1 MAQQAQCLL
10 PSFGT
15 TSDGPKRPV
24 SITTKTTPS
33 QSAKL
38 LSAYKNYTLDPL
50 LKTAWGLLLYRY
62 TGLQDVC
69 FGYKHDD
76 AGALVS
82 QTSDAGRLL
91 TFKLTINEHDTI
103 KTLLEKSG
111 GGYGCQTDIGMGGS
125 SNANNDKYS
134 SFNTVV
140 MVRVCGDST
149 KEETFVRPVIPSILP
164 EECRA
169 RLHVKVLQEDICIF
183 LEWWNT
189 DISTAQMESVARYFE
204 HILNQVLYSDDTV
217 AADADCFLEQDWAR
231 ICKFNSV
238 IPEIYD
244 RCIHDVVSEQAR
256 LHPQREA
263 VCAWDGSLTYG
274 ELDVLAS
281 ELSYRLKGYGV
292 RPETFVALCF
302 DKSKWNIV
310 AMLGVLKAGG
320 AFVPLD
326 PTHPTPRL
334 RSLVD
339 SVNVNIMLCSR
350 DRAEHLSTV
359 VNNLIPL
366 DEQSFGEI
374 SFLPG
379 RYLRQEVE
387 SNNAAYLIFTSG
399 STGKPKGTLL
409 EHRAFVSCAFAYGA
423 PMGLN
428 ADTRILQ
435 FAAHTFDASLCESL
449 APLIHGGCVCVP
461 SEEERLNDIVQAIN
475 RMNVNFICLT
485 PSFARFINPSSI
497 PQVNTALLVGEAMSR
512 TDLEAWSHIKLLNG
526 YGPTEAAVCAAINS
540 TMDINSDCRDI
551 GLATGTHFWVVNPN
565 NHNQLVP
572 VGCPGE
578 LLLEGP
584 TLARCYINNPEKTDD
599 VFIYNPTWARH
610 DPKRG
615 DRRFYK
621 TGDLVR
627 YNSDLGSLTFL
638 GRKDSQIKLHGQRIE
653 LGEVEHNLSTLPLVK
668 HGMAFL
674 CESGPAKGKLMA
686 VVSLNGE
693 LSSNTV
699 PFKLLPPSE
708 RTYAVTEL
716 RQQLSKRLPTYMI
729 PAVWLCVQ
737 ALPLLPSGK
746 LNRREIISW
755 ATNKTDDFQ
764 GGASESSGVETPKTT
779 HSEVTVED
787 RLTSIW
793 SRVLAIPRDRISL
806 EESFLALGG
815 DSIAAITCMGYCKK
829 QGMGVT
835 VQDVLQSKSIRDLV
849 TRVQEIKQLVKYQE
863 ETGEP
868 FGLSP
873 IQKLH
878 FMIRKEGQGY
888 FNQSVRTR
896 LSRRLSADDLGHA
909 IQVIIERHSMLRVR
923 LIEDTLMGTL
933 RQRIT
938 RDIDSSY
945 RLRVHNINQQAQM
958 ESAISAS
965 QLCINAFEGPI
976 MAVDIFYT
984 EDDCFLSMVAH
995 HLAIDIVSWRI
1006 ILEDLEDILLRP
1018 EDKIIHTSSLPFST
1032 WCHLQDERT
1041 QTFGSYLEDLPIP
1054 DAAYWGIE
1062 NRVATYGDA
1071 ICETFELGLDDS
1083 KSILMECHKSL
1094 ATEPVDILLASL
1106 LHAFGQTFTDRSL
1119 PAIYNEGHGR
1129 EAWDSSIDISRT
1141 VGWFTTVFPI
1151 FIREQVP
1158 DDPVET
1164 VVLVKDIR
1172 RSVSDNGRQ
1181 RFASLMSA
1189 STKDEKRG
1197 FLCPMEISFN
1207 YVGQHRDLQRQDGLF
1222 QLMNQMA
1229 GETGQGGGASDFGKE
1244 TPRFGLFEISALA
1257 VNGRLRFIFSFSKY
1271 MRHQERI
1278 RAWIASC
1285 GDVLRS
1291 LGKRLQTHA
1300 KRPTLSDFPMLSL
1313 TYPDL
1318 ESMLAKTLPGL
1329 GVNSPELIED
1339 IYPCSRMQQGI
1350 LLARSRDSSL
1360 YAVHDTYEVRGLN
1373 GKPDV
1378 ARLAEAWRMVVSRHA
1393 MLRTLFVENLTSRD
1407 LFSQLVLR
1415 NCEPSIFYLSCSTD
1429 DDVVSTFNNQCPEIY
1444 NEYKPHHRLT
1454 FCETASGR
1462 VFFRLELSHAAMDGV
1477 SISVILRD
1485 LQLAYDGKL
1494 DQNKPLFKNYIQY
1507 LRNTPQDA
1515 SIAYWKNYLADVKP
1529 CLFPTLTDGKI
1540 IAQKQLKVLRPNFNL
1555 FNDLQTVCEERR
1567 LTLSSAFTAAWGLTL
1582 SLFCGLNDVC
1592 FSYMTSLRDSRV
1604 DDIESVVG
1612 PVINLL
1618 ACRVKISKGDT
1629 LRDIMQKVQNDCME
1643 QLAYNTLSFI
1653 DIAHELRLSE
1663 QALINTGISYQRVT
1677 KMQMQPTTG
1686 ISLSRVC
1693 AIQDPAEYPLFVN
1706 VVASDKA
1713 AEIEVNYWTN
1723 TLSDEQAENV
1733 SSTFLKCLE
1742 NIVRHLKEQVGQL
1755 EVLSDW
1761 NKQRIRKW
1769 NKQLPEEIDMLV
1781 QDIIQEKMAS
1791 QPDTPAVIA
1800 WDGTLTYAELEHLS
1814 SCFAAYLQ
1822 QLGVRPGT
1830 LVPVYLG
1837 KSVWQIV
1844 AILAVFKTGAIC
1856 VPRDE
1861 AQLGG
1866 SLDRWLVDHG
1876 AHIVVTLPSLAG
1888 SLERQFP
1895 LVVPINKSLFEF
1907 LPSSSGENLPQ
1918 VHPHDDSFIAFDSSD
1933 PHESAAVVL
1942 DQRAIIARAAA
1953 FASTINSNSGTKTFQ
1968 YAPCTS
1974 DMFLQ
1979 EAMGT
1984 FMSGGCLCIPRSD
1997 SLSQLSRSINET
2009 NANLICLT
2017 PLVAS
2022 FIRPSD
2028 VPSIQVLVLFGE
2040 QSTRNVK
2047 KIWSEKVQ
2055 LYAFYGRTECSSTC
2069 IQVSRPDDLGT
2080 LSSIGTRV
2088 GCCSWVVDPQ
2098 DFTRLVPVGCIG
2110 ELIIEGPSVS
2120 RGYLCHEKQT
2130 KERFIEQDHGFL
2142 EPAKRPYTLFPGSR
2156 RKMFRTGYLVRYNA
2170 DGALVYLGEKDNSMD
2185 QTLQMIALKIEQL
2198 LDAQGSAGY
2207 RCVVETLDL
2216 RIEEYPEP
2224 CSAVFILS
2232 TEDQQSSTMK
2242 HSTVIAQKTN
2252 NSHMLMAKLHASLA
2266 ASLPASQ
2273 VPSLYFP
2280 IFGLP
2285 MTSLGKVN
2293 RPLLRNAVKSLSADS
2308 LTEYDLKKFGE
2319 FWRHQLEKPSLSGQL
2334 LLQPFPV
2341 QGSPTLKTVDKGMR
2355 IPWGGSLQ
2363 RPEARAVLLCAW
2375 ALAIYSYTQRDDI
2388 ILGELLVNAKEN
2400 SNSAE
2405 HFLPQAT
2412 MIPRRVQ
2419 VDNSI
2424 TISGLLDQ
2432 TVSCL
2437 VKARPYEKTPLSSI
2451 RSLNADTSQASDFES
2466 ALSISSMT
2474 SQQQSQY
2481 LGSLETEEHL
2491 HSRLSVCPIVVFCA
2505 LEETGVHLEVRYDD
2519 RAIYRSQADRLLA
2532 LIGECLNIFRST
2544 TGLEEKV
2551 ADLSKRGGNLQIFN
2565 DTIDYWKVQLTDIE
2579 SCLFPDLSPKKGE
2592 SRLSTERLRLS
2603 NASKIQSACKA
2614 LSINPD
2620 ILLQTVWALVLRC
2633 YTGLEDVCFGYHV
2646 STKKDSV
2653 DILPCRFN
2661 LNDDL
2666 RLRDVMQKRKEDM
2679 ESVSKYQMPLF
2690 EILRAIGSENSPVFN
2705 TAFRYRKSSSDAA
2718 VFNNAILDPVNEGL
2732 NEYLISVNASVS
2744 SSSAEISFDYQST
2757 SLSETD
2763 IGHIIDCFE
2772 CTLNSILT
2780 LLGPNRV
2787 IRDVEFFGRQS
2798 CQKVSA
2804 WNASLPERPKRC
2816 AHAIIQDRVIAQPSA
2831 PAICSWDENFTY
2843 SELDSLT
2850 TKLAY
2855 HLMDWG
2861 VGPEVFVGLCFE
2873 KSAWAVIAQVAV
2885 LKAGGAFASLDP
2897 AHPESRLRGLV
2908 DDIAA
2913 PIVLCST
2920 RYLDKSSK
2928 ICKAALAVSHY
2939 TLEQIPDLPA
2949 TRSLPTLSVE
2959 NAAYAIFTSGTTGK
2973 PKITVLEHAALD
2985 VASSC
2990 FAKTLGFDSN
3000 TRALQFSS
3008 YTFDVSILETI
3019 ITLMTGGCVCTPSD
3033 DERMNDLAG
3042 AIERMEA
3049 NSISCTPSIISTLDP
3064 SSVPTLKTIFT
3075 GGEKLTEAQIMR
3087 WADRRFYNAYGPS
3100 EATIIATASMKV
3112 NRDGIRLDDDCNSIG
3127 TAVCG
3132 RAWIVDPYNHHRLLP
3147 VGAVGELVLE
3157 GYNIA
3162 RGYLN
3167 NDKKT
3172 KEVFITLPRWFRNP
3186 GLRDVPKPTGR
3197 MYRTGDLVRYKSDK
3211 NICFISRMD
3220 TQVKL
3225 NGQRIE
3231 LEEIEQQCTFISPA
3245 NTQVAVDIV
3254 VPETKTVAKALAAF
3268 ITIAGHEAQN
3278 AAPGLGV
3285 SSSLLL
3291 PLSDS
3296 IQRTIGQLHNSLGQV
3311 LPQVMIPRLY
3321 FPVRYLPLGTTGKLD
3336 RKGLRAMVQALP
3348 KEQLIS
3354 YMISNAGSGRA
3365 VERAAESTLR
3375 DLWAKAL
3382 EIEPGSISAEDSFFG
3397 LGGDSF
3403 AAMKLV
3409 GAARSQ
3415 NISLSF
3421 ATIYEHPVL
3430 VDMAKC
3436 CDDAEK
3442 PADRQRAD
3450 LRPFTLVP
3458 GSIPLHDIMEEVS
3471 EQCSVTKDSIA
3482 DIYPCTAVQE
3492 GLLTLSIKS
3501 PGSYVA
3507 RIPYRLAATVD
3518 LQRFKA
3524 AWQQVTEEFDI
3535 LRTRIVHIENTG
3547 FLQVV
3552 LKKEKISWT
3561 LETSLDNVTD
3571 DTAEGSGAL
3580 LAKYAIVQ
3588 LGPDVRYFVW
3598 TVNHALYDGW
3608 NVPQIMKRVED
3619 VYTGFSVENPAV
3631 PYKLFIHHLLQR
3643 DMQQSDEF
3651 WKSYLDGLSC
3661 EPFPPKRNKELSCS
3675 GAGSIHRASVDISRK
3690 VGATD
3695 TTVPEL
3701 VRSAWAIVLSVHT
3714 GSGDVCFGE
3723 TLMGRNID
3731 MPGITDVAGP
3741 VLTTVPMRIRVD
3753 NKLPINQYLRDVR
3766 QIITTMIPHQHSGL
3780 QRIQKL
3786 SGEAALACNF
3796 QNLLVI
3802 QSDDSQLN
3810 DDIWSLVE
3818 QDTRGDFFTHPLV
3831 VQCQITG
3838 PRLLIHANYDELVL
3852 DDWQTER
3859 LIGQFSFVLEQLLSV
3874 PRDSLMTVGD
3884 IDITGPL
3891 DKRDIASW
3899 NQRQVTCVN
3908 KCVHEI
3914 IRENAIMH
3922 PQAPAICSWDGE
3934 ITYEEMFQL
3943 ASSFAAYLV
3952 TCGVGPETLVPVCL
3966 GKSLWTM
3973 VTVLSVLLAGGAFVP
3988 LDPSHPT
3995 SRHKEILE
4003 EIEADMIL
4011 CSPQLRSRYLGSV
4024 STIIPVSEDTIKAYS
4039 TVTTSEKTN
4048 ATPTPENMAYAI
4060 FTSGSTGRPKG
4071 IIIEH
4076 RAVCSSVIGFAP
4088 VVELNKDSRVFQFA
4102 SLTFDAAILEVLGT
4116 LMLGGCIC
4124 VPSDDER
4131 LNDIP
4136 GAMQRMNVSWS
4147 FLTPSVA
4154 CILEPSTVPSLQILT
4169 CGGEAL
4175 SSEVVKKWTGH
4186 VKFFG
4191 GYGPTETVVFAV
4203 VARDFVDHGFT
4214 CIGYGVPSTLTWVV
4228 QPDDH
4233 DRLAPLG
4240 AVGELVLE
4248 GPALAREYLK
4258 NPTKTTDVFINEPAW
4273 IKNFPSSLPSPRRIY
4288 KTGDLVRYNSDGSIE
4303 YLGRKDH
4310 QVKLHGQR
4318 MELGEIEHRLLASEN
4333 IRNAVVILPQKG
4345 PLRQKLVAVLS
4356 LKSLT
4361 ADSSTIMAGACEL
4374 ASQNDMLETGYRQI
4388 RASQKS
4394 IEEQLPVYMVPQ
4406 AWAVVKNIPM
4416 LVSGKLDRKRISTWL
4431 EQLDKS
4437 AYDRIMQDYDDVGQV
4452 IVEEEN
4458 KGERE
4463 GDAIPAIIRDIF
4475 AQVLNLPI
4483 NKVDPSRS
4491 FIYLGGD
4498 SISGMAVVSKAR
4510 KRGLN
4515 LPLNR
4520 ILQAK
4525 SIEELAVS
4533 CGTKPLPTKNVKESG
4548 SLFPLSPIQQ
4558 LFFRSASVL
4567 PKASGR
4573 LNQSITVRL
4582 ARRTEPNVLE
4592 DAVRAVVQKHAMFR
4606 ARFSKSSD
4614 GTWWQ
4619 RITDE
4624 VDSSYKFCTHPVK
4637 NAGNMSSII
4646 ADTQSS
4652 LDIQRGPVIAADLL
4666 DKKGE
4671 QILFLV
4677 ASHVCVDVV
4686 SWRIV
4691 LQELEEFVDTGSIPS
4706 DVPLS
4711 FQSWCNVQFEESK
4724 RFNKSIEI
4732 PCQQADLNYWGMSRA
4747 PNNYGHVKMD
4757 SFALDKQAT
4766 AFISG
4771 HFHEIL
4777 RTETMEVL
4785 LAAVMCSFNRV
4796 FPDRDAPTIYN
4807 EGHGREPW
4815 NYSDPSGTI
4824 GWFTTLSPLHV
4835 GASSDLLELLKQV
4848 KDTRRR
4854 ISEHSRAFFAH
4865 NVLHSDSTDKTHM
4878 FSVPLEILFNYLGQL
4893 QQLERDG
4900 STFQHYG
4907 DVFSAETMDSASD
4920 MGPETPRFS
4929 LFEITALIVK
4939 EQLHISFTYNRN
4951 MRHQARIQ
4959 AWMAECK
4966 RVLEVELPK
4975 FRNVAPQP
4983 TLTDYPLLPITYHG
4997 LQELT
5002 ASVLPRLGLESWL
5015 QVEDIYPCSPIQEGI
5030 LFSQLRD
5037 PHEYIFNAIFELRQS
5052 GNEGNIDLA
5061 RLKKAWST
5069 VVARHPVLRT
5079 VFIDSCC
5086 EEGSFDQIVLK
5097 EASDAT
5103 VVIECDDLDALN
5115 KLEAVSLR
5123 SNKSSN
5129 LYHQLVLCKTS
5140 TGRVLMKLEMNHV
5153 IIDGGSTS
5161 ILLRELALA
5170 YSNQHPPGPGP
5181 LFSEYIKYLRE
5192 ESTAEALEYWKRRL
5206 SDVRPCHLP
5215 VKASENGARQ
5225 LGTHLVAFNRFAA
5238 LQNFCEANSITFANL
5253 ILAAW
5258 AIVLRSH
5265 TKSDDVCFGYPSTGR
5280 DLPVPGI
5287 QDAVGIFIN
5296 TLCCRVRFDTNQT
5309 LEDTVKTVQEDH
5321 IASLAHQ
5328 RSSLAEIQHAL
5339 GRKGEPLFN
5348 TCISIQNRSEDKAEI
5363 AGISYEFQKA
5373 HDPCEYPLTLNVESA
5388 RGYEGIL
5395 LRYWADAVSE
5405 TEAAAF
5411 ARDIA
5416 KVLTCFLEDSSMPV
5430 SNVKVRDEEK
5440 AAITAQFMDRGII
5453 ENIVD
5458 ERIKTVISQMLGKG
5472 KPVTSWVKSHSAESL
5487 SDFPDIG
5494 NGVEESL
5501 QDLVVMMEKTPASST
5516 QTLNTDYRA
5525 PNHSEKQLWRLWS
5538 ITLGLPPHPVKY
5550 HDSFFKLGGDSI
5562 TAMRLVRAARDEGL
5576 KLSVADVLKNP
5587 VFENMMAVINDR
5599 KKPNPSTVTEKR
5611 ADSIEKRVEDKPML
5625 PRCESSQEISILRP
5639 MSLEFDDTSLRAAIS
5654 PKVGVF
5660 KGGIVDVLP
5669 VTDFQALS
5677 LTATMFESRWML
5689 NYFYLNGKG
5698 SLDIRRLRESF
5709 LRVVDAFDILRTV
5722 FVCFH
5727 GQFYQVVLR
5736 KIKPDIF
5743 VHETEKCLDEYTNSL
5758 QQRDREQSPG
5768 QGQQCVQ
5775 FYVVR
5780 RINSDEHRILVRM
5793 SHAQFDGVCL
5803 SKIMTAI
5810 KMAYEGSPVS
5820 PSSFLNYMR
5829 LLPGNITPEHY
5840 QHWGNLLKGSK
5851 MTQIVQRDRPNTFQ
5865 HIGGFTQQSKVIEIP
5880 STATENVTI
5889 ATVMQSAWAVTL
5901 AKICAQDDVVFGLTV
5916 NGRNAVPGAENT
5928 IGPCLNF
5935 IPIRV
5940 TFKDRWTGLDLFRFL
5955 QDQQV
5960 ANMTYESLGFRE
5972 IVRRC
5977 TDWPESTF
5985 FTTSVLHQNVDYEGH
6000 MQLDNNT
6007 YKMGGVGVIDNLTD
6021 LTLFSKPVAGQP
6033 TQINVALG
6041 YSTKG
6046 PIHPS
6051 FVSTVLD
6058 MVCDTAQSLVA
6069 NPNVALPSP
6078 STIRSLPPQLVED
6091 IPTTGST
6098 DSLLSSLN
6106 NHSLSE
6112 ILAHSDLITRI
6123 WQQVLP
6129 PRLNTGKPPSSY
6141 QLDSS
6146 FFGLGGDIVN
6156 VAQVVWILEQETGL
6170 HIRLEDLL
6178 AHSTF
6183 LGHMAVLALNM
6194 TKRDSAGV
6202 DSDTAPAPAYAP
6214 VDARASRNVSTSRQ
6228 RQEGLPLPAANV
6240 KSEWSALDRARVL
6253 AKKITRLGGLGT
6265 RV

>member
-24 SITTKTTPS
+24 SIRAKTTPS

-38 LSAYKNYTLDPL
+38 LSAFKNDSLDPL

-91 TFKLTINEHDTI
+91 TFRLTINENDTI

-111 GGYGCQTDIGMGGS
+111 GRNGCQTDIGVGGS
-125 SNANNDKYS
+125 PNANNDSYS

-140 MVRVCGDST
+140 MVRVCGDSA
-149 KEETFVRPVIPSILP
+149 KDGTFVRPVIPNILP

-189 DISTAQMESVARYFE
+189 DISTAQMESVAQYFE
-204 HILNQVLYSDDTV
+204 HLLNQVLYSDDAV
-217 AADADCFLEQDWAR
+217 VADADCFLERDWSR

-238 IPEIYD
+238 MPEICD
-244 RCIHDVVSEQAR
+244 RCIHDVISEQAR

-274 ELDVLAS
+274 ELDVFAS

-310 AMLGVLKAGG
+310 AMLGVMKAGG

-350 DRAEHLSTV
+350 NRAEHLSTV

-366 DEQSFGEI
+366 DEQSF
-374 SFLPG
+374 SKSSLPPG
-379 RYLRQEVE
+379 GYLQQEVK

-423 PMGLN
+423 PLGLN
-428 ADTRILQ
+428 ADTRKLQ

-461 SEEERLNDIVQAIN
+461 SDEERLNDIVQAIN
-475 RMNVNFICLT
+475 RMNVNFISLT

-497 PQVNTALLVGEAMSR
+497 PKVNTALLVGEAMSR

-526 YGPTEAAVCAAINS
+526 YGPTESAVCAAINS
-540 TMDINSDCRDI
+540 NMNINSDCRDI
-551 GLATGTHFWVVNPN
+551 GLATGTHFWVVNPD

-584 TLARCYINNPEKTDD
+584 TLARCYINDPKKTDE

-653 LGEVEHNLSTLPLVK
+653 LGEIEHNISTLPLVK

-674 CESGPAKGKLMA
+674 CTSGPAKGKLMA
-686 VVSLNGE
+686 VISLNGE
-693 LSSNTV
+693 LSSNNV

-708 RTYAVTEL
+708 RTYAVMEL
-716 RQQLSKRLPTYMI
+716 REQLSKRLPTYMI
-729 PAVWLCVQ
+729 PAVWLCVE

-755 ATNKTDDFQ
+755 ATSKTDDFQ
-764 GGASESSGVETPKTT
+764 GGASESSVAETPNAT

-835 VQDVLQSKSIRDLV
+835 VQDVLQSKSIRDLA

-863 ETGEP
+863 AIEEP

-873 IQKLH
+873 VQKLH

-888 FNQSVRTR
+888 FNQGVRTR

-923 LIEDTLMGTL
+923 LVEDTLMGTL
-933 RQRIT
+933 QQRIT

-945 RLRVHNINQQAQM
+945 QLRVHNIDQQAQM

-965 QLCINAFEGPI
+965 QSCINAFEGPI

-984 EDDCFLSMVAH
+984 DDDCFLSMVAH

-1018 EDKIIHTSSLPFST
+1018 EDKTMHTSSLPFST

-1041 QTFGSYLEDLPIP
+1041 QNLGSYLEDLPIS
-1054 DAAYWGIE
+1054 DSAYWGIE

-1083 KSILMECHKSL
+1083 QSILMECHKSL

-1106 LHAFGQTFTDRSL
+1106 LHAFGQTFRDRSL

-1189 STKDEKRG
+1189 STESEKRRS
-1197 FLCPMEISFN
+1197 LCPMEISFN

-1229 GETGQGGGASDFGKE
+1229 GETGQGGGASDFGEE

-1257 VNGRLRFIFSFSKY
+1257 VNGKLRFIFSFSKY

-1278 RAWIASC
+1278 RAWIANC
-1285 GDVLRS
+1285 GDVLRF
-1291 LGKRLQTHA
+1291 LGKRLQTLA
-1300 KRPTLSDFPMLSL
+1300 KRPTLSDYPMLSF
-1313 TYPDL
+1313 TYPAL
-1318 ESMLAKTLPGL
+1318 ESMLAKTLPRL
-1329 GVNSPELIED
+1329 GVDSTELIED

-1350 LLARSRDSSL
+1350 LLARSRDSIL

-1415 NCEPSIFYLSCSTD
+1415 SCEPSIHYLNCSTD
-1429 DDVVSTFNNQCPEIY
+1429 GDVVSTFDSQRPEIY
-1444 NEYKPHHRLT
+1444 NEYQPHHRLT
-1454 FCETASGR
+1454 FCETATGR

-1477 SISVILRD
+1477 SILVILRD

-1494 DQNKPLFKNYIQY
+1494 DQNRPLFKHYIQY

-1515 SIAYWKNYLADVKP
+1515 SIAYWNNYLADVKP
-1529 CLFPTLTDGKI
+1529 CIFPTLTDGKI
-1540 IAQKQLKVLRPNFNL
+1540 ITQKQLKVLRPNFNL
-1555 FNDLQTVCEERR
+1555 FHDLQTVCEERR
-1567 LTLSSAFTAAWGLTL
+1567 LTLSTAFTAAWGLTL
-1582 SLFCGLNDVC
+1582 CLFCGSNDVC
-1592 FSYMTSLRDSRV
+1592 FSYMTSLRDALV

-1618 ACRVKISKGDT
+1618 ACRLKISKGDT
-1629 LRDIMQKVQNDCME
+1629 LRDVMQKVQNDCME
-1643 QLAYNTLSFI
+1643 QLAYNTLSLI
-1653 DIAHELRLSE
+1653 DIVHELKLSE
-1663 QALINTGISYQRVT
+1663 KALINTGISYQKVT
-1677 KMQMQPTTG
+1677 KTQTQPTTG

-1693 AIQDPAEYPLFVN
+1693 AIHDPAEYPLFVN

-1713 AEIEVNYWTN
+1713 AEIEVNYWTD
-1723 TLSDEQAENV
+1723 TLSDKQAENV

-1742 NIVRHLKEQVGQL
+1742 NIVRHLNEQVGRL
-1755 EVLSDW
+1755 EALSDW

-1769 NKQLPEEIDMLV
+1769 NKQSPEEVDMLV
-1781 QDIIQEKMAS
+1781 QDVIQEKMAS
-1791 QPDTPAVIA
+1791 QPNTAAIIA
-1800 WDGTLTYAELEHLS
+1800 WDGTLTYAELENLS
-1814 SCFAAYLQ
+1814 SCFAAYLL

-1830 LVPVYLG
+1830 LVPIYLG

-1844 AILAVFKTGAIC
+1844 VMLAVFKAGSIC
-1856 VPRDE
+1856 VPRDK
-1861 AQLGG
+1861 AQPGD
-1866 SLDRWLVDHG
+1866 SFDRWLVDHG
-1876 AHIVVTLPSLAG
+1876 AHTVVALPSLAG

-1895 LVVPINKSLFEF
+1895 VVVPIDKSLFGF
-1907 LPSSSGENLPQ
+1907 LPSSSEANFPQ
-1918 VHPHDDSFIAFDSSD
+1918 VHPYDDSFVAFDSND
-1933 PHESAAVVL
+1933 PHESSAVVL

-1953 FASTINSNSGTKTFQ
+1953 FVSAINFDSSTKTFQ
-1968 YAPCTS
+1968 YAPYTS

-1979 EAMGT
+1979 EAIGT

-1997 SLSQLSRSINET
+1997 SLSQLSKSINET

-2017 PLVAS
+2017 PLIAS

-2040 QSTRNVK
+2040 QCTRNEK
-2047 KIWSEKVQ
+2047 EIWSEKVQ

-2069 IQVSRPDDLGT
+2069 IQVSRPDDLGA
-2080 LSSIGTRV
+2080 LSSIGISV

-2098 DFTRLVPVGCIG
+2098 DFARLVPVGCVG
-2110 ELIIEGPSVS
+2110 ELVIEGPSVS
-2120 RGYLCHEKQT
+2120 RGYLCHEKPIE
-2130 KERFIEQDHGFL
+2130 ERFIEEDHRFL
-2142 EPAKRPYTLFPGSR
+2142 ESAKRLYPLFPRSR
-2156 RKMFRTGYLVRYNA
+2156 RQMFRTGYLVRYNA
-2170 DGALVYLGEKDNSMD
+2170 DGALVYLGEKDDSMD
-2185 QTLQMIALKIEQL
+2185 PTLQMLALKIEQL

-2207 RCVVETLDL
+2207 RCVVEVLDL
-2216 RIEEYPEP
+2216 GIEEYPEP
-2224 CSAVFILS
+2224 CSAVCILS
-2232 TEDQQSSTMK
+2232 AEDQQSNTMGQ
-2242 HSTVIAQKTN
+2242 SAVIARKTN
-2252 NSHMLMAKLHASLA
+2252 DSHTLMTKLHASLA

-2280 IFGLP
+2280 VSGLP

-2293 RPLLRNAVKSLSADS
+2293 RPVLRNAVRNLSTSSLV
-2308 LTEYDLKKFGE
+2308 EYDLKKFGE
-2319 FWRHQLEKPSLSGQL
+2319 FWRHQLKNPSFSGQL
-2334 LLQPFPV
+2334 LLQPFSV
-2341 QGSPTLKTVDKGMR
+2341 QGSPTLKTVDKAMR
-2355 IPWGGSLQ
+2355 IPWGGGLQ
-2363 RPEARAVLLCAW
+2363 RSKVRAVLLCAW
-2375 ALAIYSYTQRDDI
+2375 ALAIYSYTQSDDI
-2388 ILGELLVNAKEN
+2388 ILGELLVDAKDN
-2400 SNSAE
+2400 SDSAE
-2405 HFLPQAT
+2405 HLLPQAT
-2412 MIPRRVQ
+2412 MIPRRIQ

-2424 TISGLLDQ
+2424 SISGLLGQ

-2437 VKARPYEKTPLSSI
+2437 AKARPYERTPLSSI

-2466 ALSISSMT
+2466 VLSISSMT
-2474 SQQQSQY
+2474 LQQQSQY
-2481 LGSLETEEHL
+2481 LESLETKERL
-2491 HSRLSVCPIVVFCA
+2491 HSRLSVCPIAVFCA
-2505 LEETGVHLEVRYDD
+2505 LEETGVNLKVRYDD
-2519 RAIYRSQADRLLA
+2519 RAVYRSQAYQLLA
-2532 LIGECLNIFRST
+2532 LFGQCLDIFRST

-2565 DTIDYWKVQLTDIE
+2565 DTVDYWKLQLTDIE
-2579 SCLFPDLSPKKGE
+2579 SCLFPDLSSIKGGG
-2592 SRLSTERLRLS
+2592 RLSTKSLRLS
-2603 NASKIQSACKA
+2603 NASKIQSACKG
-2614 LSINPD
+2614 LSINPN

-2666 RLRDVMQKRKEDM
+2666 RLRDVMQKRKDDM
-2679 ESVSKYQMPLF
+2679 ESMSKYQMPLF
-2690 EILRAIGSENSPVFN
+2690 EILRAIGSENTPLFN
-2705 TAFRYRKSSSDAA
+2705 TAFRYRKPSPDVAGFSNS
-2718 VFNNAILDPVNEGL
+2718 ILNPISEGL
-2732 NEYLISVNASVS
+2732 NENLIVVNASVS
-2744 SSSAEISFDYQST
+2744 GSSAEISFDYQSM
-2757 SLSETD
+2757 SLSEVD

-2772 CTLNSILT
+2772 CTLNSILS
-2780 LLGPNRV
+2780 LLGPGRV

-2816 AHAIIQDRVIAQPSA
+2816 AHAVIQDQVFAQPSA

-2843 SELDSLT
+2843 AELDFLT
-2850 TKLAY
+2850 NKLAY
-2855 HLMDWG
+2855 HLTNWG

-2897 AHPESRLRGLV
+2897 AHPESRLQGLV

-2913 PIVLCST
+2913 PVVLCST
-2920 RYLDKSSK
+2920 RYLDKTSK
-2928 ICKAALAVSHY
+2928 ICKVALAVSHY

-2973 PKITVLEHAALD
+2973 PKITVIEHAALD

-2990 FAKTLGFDSN
+2990 FARTFGIDSN

-3019 ITLMTGGCVCTPSD
+3019 ITLMAGGCVCTPSD

-3042 AIERMEA
+3042 AIRRMEA
-3049 NSISCTPSIISTLDP
+3049 NSISCTPSVISTLDP

-3100 EATIIATASMKV
+3100 EATIVATASLKV
-3112 NRDGIRLDDDCNSIG
+3112 NQDGLRLDDDCNSIG

-3132 RAWIVDPYNHHRLLP
+3132 RAWIVDPHNHHRLLP
-3147 VGAVGELVLE
+3147 IGAVGELVLE
-3157 GYNIA
+3157 GHNIA

-3172 KEVFITLPRWFRNP
+3172 REVFITQPRWFRTP
-3186 GLRDVPKPTGR
+3186 GLRDVPRPTGR

-3231 LEEIEQQCTFISPA
+3231 LEEIEQQCMFISPA
-3245 NTQVAVDIV
+3245 NTKVAVDIV

-3268 ITIAGHEAQN
+3268 ITVAGHEAQS
-3278 AAPGLGV
+3278 ATAKRSV
-3285 SSSLLL
+3285 SPSLLL

-3296 IQRTIGQLHNSLGQV
+3296 IQRTIRQLHSSLGQV

-3354 YMISNAGSGRA
+3354 YIISNAGSGRA

-3442 PADRQRAD
+3442 PADRPRAD

-3458 GSIPLHDIMEEVS
+3458 DSIPLHDIMKEVS

-3482 DIYPCTAVQE
+3482 DIYPCAAVQE

-3507 RIPYRLAATVD
+3507 RVPYRLAASVD

-3524 AWQQVTEEFDI
+3524 AWQQVADEFDI
-3535 LRTRIVHIENTG
+3535 LRTRIVHIENIG

-3552 LKKEKISWT
+3552 LKKERISWT

-3571 DTAEGSGAL
+3571 DIAEGSGAL

-3598 TVNHALYDGW
+3598 TLNHALYDGW
-3608 NVPQIMKRVED
+3608 NVPQIVKRVED
-3619 VYTGFSVENPAV
+3619 VYTSFSVENPAV
-3631 PYKLFIHHLLQR
+3631 PYKFFINHLLQR

-3661 EPFPPKRNKELSCS
+3661 EPFPSKKNKKSSSS
-3675 GAGSIHRASVDISRK
+3675 GAG
-3690 VGATD
+3690 
-3695 TTVPEL
+3695 
-3701 VRSAWAIVLSVHT
+3701 VRSAWAIVLSVVT
-3714 GSGDVCFGE
+3714 GSADVCFGE

-3753 NKLPINQYLRDVR
+3753 NKFPVSQYLQDVR
-3766 QIITTMIPHQHSGL
+3766 QITTTMIPHQHSGL

-3786 SGEAALACNF
+3786 SDDAALACNF
-3796 QNLLVI
+3796 RNLLVI
-3802 QSDDSQLN
+3802 QSDDAQLN
-3810 DDIWSLVE
+3810 DDIWSPVE

-3831 VQCQITG
+3831 VQCQISG

-3852 DDWQTER
+3852 DEWQTER

-3891 DKRDIASW
+3891 DKKDIASW

-3914 IRENAIMH
+3914 IRENVIMQ
-3922 PQAPAICSWDGE
+3922 PQAPAICSWDGD
-3934 ITYEEMFQL
+3934 ITYQEMFQL

-3952 TCGVGPETLVPVCL
+3952 TCGVGPETFVPVCL
-3966 GKSLWTM
+3966 GKSLWAM

-3988 LDPSHPT
+3988 LDPSHPS

-4003 EIEADMIL
+4003 EIEADIIL
-4011 CSPQLRSRYLGSV
+4011 CSPELRSRYLGSV

-4048 ATPTPENMAYAI
+4048 AKVTPENMAYAI

-4154 CILEPSTVPSLQILT
+4154 CILEPSTVPSLQVLT

-4175 SSEVVKKWTGH
+4175 SKEVVKKWIGH

-4203 VARDFVDHGFT
+4203 VARDFVDHSFT
-4214 CIGYGVPSTLTWVV
+4214 CIGYGVPSTLTWIVE
-4228 QPDDH
+4228 PDDH

-4240 AVGELVLE
+4240 AIGELVLE

-4258 NPTKTTDVFINEPAW
+4258 NPTKTTDAFVDEPAW
-4273 IKNFPSSLPSPRRIY
+4273 IKNFPSSLPSPRRVY

-4361 ADSSTIMAGACEL
+4361 ADSSTIMTGACEL
-4374 ASQNDMLETGYRQI
+4374 VSQKDMLETGYRET

-4431 EQLDKS
+4431 EQLDKP
-4437 AYDRIMQDYDDVGQV
+4437 AYDRIMQDYDSVGPI
-4452 IVEEEN
+4452 IVEEE
-4458 KGERE
+4458 KKSERE
-4463 GDAIPAIIRDIF
+4463 GNAIPAIIRDIF
-4475 AQVLNLPI
+4475 AQVLNLPLH
-4483 NKVDPSRS
+4483 KVDPSRS

-4510 KRGLN
+4510 KRGLS

-4525 SIEELAVS
+4525 SIEELAAS
-4533 CGTKPLPTKNVKESG
+4533 CGTKRLPTKIVKESG
-4548 SLFPLSPIQQ
+4548 NLFPLSPIQK
-4558 LFFRSASVL
+4558 LFFRSSSAL
-4567 PKASGR
+4567 PKASR
-4573 LNQSITVRL
+4573 RFNQSITVRL
-4582 ARRTEPNVLE
+4582 AKKMEPSVLE

-4614 GTWWQ
+4614 GSWQ
-4619 RITDE
+4619 QRVTDE
-4624 VDSSYKFCTHPVK
+4624 IDSSYKLCIHPVK
-4637 NAGNMSSII
+4637 NAGDMSSII
-4646 ADTQSS
+4646 AGTQSS
-4652 LDIQRGPVIAADLL
+4652 LDIQRGPVIAADLF

-4671 QILFLV
+4671 QVLFLV
-4677 ASHVCVDVV
+4677 ASHICVDVV

-4691 LQELEEFVDTGSIPS
+4691 LQELEEFIDTGLIPS

-4724 RFNKSIEI
+4724 KLSKVIKI
-4732 PCQQADLNYWGMSRA
+4732 PCQQADLNYWGMSRV

-4785 LAAVMCSFNRV
+4785 IAAVMCSFNRV

-4815 NYSDPSGTI
+4815 NSSDPSGTI
-4824 GWFTTLSPLHV
+4824 GWFTTVNPLHV
-4835 GASSDLLELLKQV
+4835 ETSSDLLELSKQV

-4865 NVLHSDSTDKTHM
+4865 NVLHSDNTDKSDM
-4878 FSVPLEILFNYLGQL
+4878 FSIPFEILFNYLGQL

-4907 DVFSAETMDSASD
+4907 DVFSAEIMDSTSD
-4920 MGPETPRFS
+4920 MGPDTPRFS
-4929 LFEITALIVK
+4929 LFEITAVIVK
-4939 EQLHISFTYNRN
+4939 EQLHVSFTYNRK
-4951 MRHQARIQ
+4951 MHHQARIQ
-4959 AWMAECK
+4959 AWISECK

-4975 FRNVAPQP
+4975 FRNVTPQP
-4983 TLTDYPLLPITYHG
+4983 TLTDYPLLPITYDG
-4997 LQELT
+4997 LEELT
-5002 ASVLPRLGLESWL
+5002 ANVLPRLGLGSWR
-5015 QVEDIYPCSPIQEGI
+5015 QVEDIYPCSPTQEGI

-5037 PHEYIFNAIFELRQS
+5037 PHEYIFNAIFELRES
-5052 GNEGNIDLA
+5052 GNEGGIDLA
-5061 RLKKAWST
+5061 RLKNAWSA
-5069 VVARHPVLRT
+5069 VVSRHPVLRT

-5086 EEGSFDQIVLK
+5086 KEGSFDQIVLK
-5097 EASDAT
+5097 EARDAT
-5103 VVIECDDLDALN
+5103 VVIECDDLEALN

-5123 SNKSSN
+5123 SNKFSN

-5161 ILLRELALA
+5161 ILLKELALA

-5206 SDVRPCHLP
+5206 CDVRPCHLP
-5215 VKASENGARQ
+5215 VTANENGARQ
-5225 LGTHLVAFNRFAA
+5225 LGTHVVTFNRFAA
-5238 LQNFCEANSITFANL
+5238 LQNFCEANSVTFANL

-5258 AIVLRSH
+5258 AIVLRSY

-5287 QDAVGIFIN
+5287 QDA
-5296 TLCCRVRFDTNQT
+5296 
-5309 LEDTVKTVQEDH
+5309 EDH
-5321 IASLAHQ
+5321 ITSLAYQ

-5348 TCISIQNRSEDKAEI
+5348 TCISIQNHSEDKAEI

-5373 HDPCEYPLTLNVESA
+5373 HDPCEYPMTLNVESA

-5405 TEAAAF
+5405 TEAAAL

-5416 KVLTCFLEDSSMPV
+5416 EVLTCFLKDSSMPV
-5430 SNVKVRDEEK
+5430 SKVKIRDEK
-5440 AAITAQFMDRGII
+5440 NAAITAQFMDRGII
-5453 ENIVD
+5453 EKIVD
-5458 ERIKTVISQMLGKG
+5458 ERIKTVISKMLGKG
-5472 KPVTSWVKSHSAESL
+5472 KPVTSWVKSHGAETPN
-5487 SDFPDIG
+5487 DFPDTG

-5501 QDLVVMMEKTPASST
+5501 QELVVMRERTPASST

-5525 PNHSEKQLWRLWS
+5525 PNDSEKQLWRLWS

-5562 TAMRLVRAARDEGL
+5562 TAMRLVRAARDEGM

-5587 VFENMMAVINDR
+5587 VFENMMALINDR
-5599 KKPNPSTVTEKR
+5599 KTPLPPTVTEKR
-5611 ADSIEKRVEDKPML
+5611 ADSFERRTEVKPML

-5639 MSLEFDDTSLRAAIS
+5639 MSLELDDTSLRAAIS

-5677 LTATMFESRWML
+5677 LTATMFDSRWML
-5689 NYFYLNGKG
+5689 NYFYLDGKG

-5743 VHETEKCLDEYTNSL
+5743 VHETEKSLDEYTNSL

-5780 RINSDEHRILVRM
+5780 KVNSNEHRILVRM

-5851 MTQIVQRDRPNTFQ
+5851 MTQIIQRDRPNTFQ
-5865 HIGGFTQQSKVIEIP
+5865 HIGGFTQQSKIIEIP

-5940 TFKDRWTGLDLFRFL
+5940 TFKERWTGLDLFRFL

-6041 YSTKG
+6041 YSIKG

-6058 MVCDTAQSLVA
+6058 MVCDTAQSLVS

-6078 STIRSLPPQLVED
+6078 STIRSLPPQIVED
-6091 IPTTGST
+6091 TPTTGST

-6129 PRLNTGKPPSSY
+6129 PRSSTGKPPASY

-6214 VDARASRNVSTSRQ
+6214 VDARASRNVSVSQR

-6253 AKKITRLGGLGT
+6253 AKKITRLRGLGT

>member
-15 TSDGPKRPV
+15 TSDSPKRPV
-24 SITTKTTPS
+24 SIRIRTTPS

-38 LSAYKNYTLDPL
+38 LSAFEHHSLDSL

-62 TGLQDVC
+62 TGLEDVC
-69 FGYKHDD
+69 FGYQRNDG
-76 AGALVS
+76 GALVP

-111 GGYGCQTDIGMGGS
+111 GENGCQTDIGVWGS
-125 SNANNDKYS
+125 PNANNDNY

-140 MVRVCGDST
+140 MVRVCGDRT
-149 KEETFVRPVIPSILP
+149 KEGSLVRRVLPSIIP

-169 RLHVKVLQEDICIF
+169 RLHVKVLQEDVCIF
-183 LEWWNT
+183 LEWWNA
-189 DISTAQMESVARYFE
+189 DIAATQMESVARYFE
-204 HILNQVLYSDDTV
+204 HLLDQVLYSDDT
-217 AADADCFLEQDWAR
+217 AAVDAGYFLEHDWSR
-231 ICKFNSV
+231 VCKFNSV
-238 IPEIYD
+238 MPETSD
-244 RCIHDVVSEQAR
+244 RCIHDVIGEQAR

-274 ELDVLAS
+274 ELDGLAS
-281 ELSYRLKGYGV
+281 ELAYRLKAHGV
-292 RPETFVALCF
+292 LPETLVALCF

-326 PTHPTPRL
+326 PSHPTSRL
-334 RSLVD
+334 RSLVE

-350 DRAEHLSTV
+350 NRAELLSTV
-359 VNNLIPL
+359 VKDLIPL
-366 DEQSFGEI
+366 DEQLFSKT
-374 SFLPG
+374 SLPPG
-379 RYLRQEVE
+379 GYLQQKVK

-399 STGKPKGTLL
+399 STGQPKGTLL

-428 ADTRILQ
+428 ADTRKLQ

-461 SEEERLNDIVQAIN
+461 SDEERLNDIVGAIN
-475 RMNVNFICLT
+475 RMNVNFISLT

-497 PQVNTALLVGEAMSR
+497 PQVKTALLLGEAMSR
-512 TDLEAWSHIKLLNG
+512 TDLEAWSHLKLLNG
-526 YGPTEAAVCAAINS
+526 YGPTESAVCAAINND
-540 TMDINSDCRDI
+540 MHINSDYRDI
-551 GLATGTHFWVVNPN
+551 GLPMGTHFWVVNPN
-565 NHNQLVP
+565 DHNQLVP

-584 TLARCYINNPEKTDD
+584 TLARCYINNPEKTDEA
-599 VFIYNPTWARH
+599 FIYNPTWARH

-627 YNSDLGSLTFL
+627 YNSDSGSLTFL

-653 LGEVEHNLSTLPLVK
+653 LGEIENNITTLPSVK

-674 CESGPAKGKLMA
+674 CRMGPAKGKIVA
-686 VVSLNGE
+686 VVSLKGE
-693 LSSNTV
+693 LSPSTE
-699 PFKLLPPSE
+699 PLKLLSQSR
-708 RTYAVTEL
+708 RTQVIAEL
-716 RQQLSKRLPTYMI
+716 REQLSKRLPTYMI
-729 PAVWLCVQ
+729 PAVWLCVE

-746 LNRREIISW
+746 LNRSEIVSW
-755 ATNKTDDFQ
+755 VTNQTYDFQ
-764 GGASESSGVETPKTT
+764 GQASETSVAETPNAT
-779 HSEVTVED
+779 HSETTLED
-787 RLTSIW
+787 RLASIW
-793 SRVLAIPRDRISL
+793 SRVLAIPRDKISL
-806 EESFLALGG
+806 EEGFLTLGG
-815 DSIAAITCMGYCKK
+815 DSIAAITCMSYCKK

-835 VQDVLQSKSIRDLV
+835 VQDVLQSKSIRDLAM
-849 TRVQEIKQLVKYQE
+849 RVQEIKQFVEYRE
-863 ETGEP
+863 AIEEP

-888 FNQSVRTR
+888 FNQGVRTR
-896 LSRRLSADDLGHA
+896 LSRRLSTHDLEHA
-909 IQVIIERHSMLRVR
+909 IQMIVERHSMLRVR
-923 LIEDTLMGTL
+923 LVGDSATGTL
-933 RQRIT
+933 QQRIT
-938 RDIDSSY
+938 KDVNTSY
-945 RLRVHNINQQAQM
+945 RLRVHNVCQQAEI
-958 ESAISAS
+958 ESAISVS
-965 QLCINAFEGPI
+965 QSCINAFKGPI
-976 MAVDIFYT
+976 LAVDIFYT

-1018 EDKIIHTSSLPFST
+1018 EDKAIHTGSLPFST

-1041 QTFGSYLEDLPIP
+1041 HTFGGYLEDLPIP
-1054 DAAYWGIE
+1054 DSAYWGVE

-1071 ICETFELGLDDS
+1071 TCETFELGLGDS

-1094 ATEPVDILLASL
+1094 GTEPVDILLASL
-1106 LHAFGQTFTDRSL
+1106 LHAFGQTFKDRSL

-1172 RSVSDNGRQ
+1172 RRVSDNGRQ
-1181 RFASLMSA
+1181 GFASLMSA
-1189 STKDEKRG
+1189 STEDEKTRR
-1197 FLCPMEISFN
+1197 LCPMEISFN

-1229 GETGQGGGASDFGKE
+1229 GETGQGGGASDFGKD

-1257 VNGRLRFIFSFSKY
+1257 VNGRLRFIFSFSKH
-1271 MRHQERI
+1271 MKHQERI

-1291 LGKRLQTHA
+1291 LGKRLQAHA

-1313 TYPDL
+1313 TYPVLDN
-1318 ESMLAKTLPGL
+1318 MLVKKLPSL

-1350 LLARSRDSSL
+1350 LLARSRDSAL
-1360 YAVHDTYEVRGLN
+1360 YAVHDTYEVQGLN
-1373 GKPDV
+1373 GKPD
-1378 ARLAEAWRMVVSRHA
+1378 ASRLAEAWRMVVSRHA
-1393 MLRTLFVENLTSRD
+1393 MLRTLFVENLTSQD
-1407 LFSQLVLR
+1407 IFSQLVLKS
-1415 NCEPSIFYLSCSTD
+1415 CEPPILFLNCSD
-1429 DDVVSTFNNQCPEIY
+1429 DGDVVSTFNSQQPAIY
-1444 NEYKPHHRLT
+1444 NEYQPHHRLT

-1462 VFFRLELSHAAMDGV
+1462 LFFRLELSHAAMDGV
-1477 SISVILRD
+1477 SISVILKD
-1485 LQLAYDGKL
+1485 LRLAYDGQL
-1494 DQNKPLFKNYIQY
+1494 DQHKPLFKHYIQY
-1507 LRNTPQDA
+1507 LRNTPQEA
-1515 SIAYWKNYLADVKP
+1515 SLAYWNKYLADVNP
-1529 CLFPTLTDGKI
+1529 CLFPTLTDGKT
-1540 IAQKQLKVLRPNFNL
+1540 IAQRQLKVLRPNFSL
-1555 FNDLQTVCEERR
+1555 FNDLQTACEEKRF
-1567 LTLSSAFTAAWGLTL
+1567 TLSTAFTAAWGLTL
-1582 SLFCGLNDVC
+1582 GLFCGSDDVC
-1592 FSYMTSLRDSRV
+1592 FSYMTSLRDALV
-1604 DDIESVVG
+1604 DDIESAVG

-1618 ACRVKISKGDT
+1618 ACRMKISKDDT
-1629 LRDIMQKVQNDCME
+1629 LGAIMQKVQDDCME
-1643 QLAYNTLSFI
+1643 HLAYNTLSLI
-1653 DIAHELRLSE
+1653 DIAHELKLSE
-1663 QALINTGISYQRVT
+1663 IALLNTGISYQRITKT
-1677 KMQMQPTTG
+1677 KMQSITG

-1693 AIQDPAEYPLFVN
+1693 TIQDPAEHPLFVN

-1713 AEIEVNYWTN
+1713 VEIEVNYWTD

-1742 NIVRHLKEQVGQL
+1742 NIVRHQREQVGRL
-1755 EVLSDW
+1755 ETLSDW

-1769 NKQLPEEIDMLV
+1769 NKQPLEEPDALV
-1781 QDIIQEKMAS
+1781 QDIIREKTAS
-1791 QPDTPAVIA
+1791 QPDTPAITSS
-1800 WDGTLTYAELEHLS
+1800 DRTLTYAELEHLS
-1814 SCFAAYLQ
+1814 WCFAAYLS

-1830 LVPVYLG
+1830 LVPIYFG

-1844 AILAVFKTGAIC
+1844 AIIAVFKAGGIC
-1856 VPRDE
+1856 VPRDGV
-1861 AQLGG
+1861 QPGN
-1866 SLDRWLVDHG
+1866 SFDKWLIDHG
-1876 AHIVVTLPSLAG
+1876 AHTVVTPPSLAG
-1888 SLERQFP
+1888 SLEGQFP
-1895 LVVPINKSLFEF
+1895 VVVPIDKYLFEF
-1907 LPSSSGENLPQ
+1907 LPSTSEVDLPQ
-1918 VHPHDDSFIAFDSSD
+1918 IRSYDDSFVVFNSNG
-1933 PHESAAVVL
+1933 PHESSAVVL

-1953 FASTINSNSGTKTFQ
+1953 FASAINMDSSTKTLQ
-1968 YAPCTS
+1968 YAPYTS

-1979 EAMGT
+1979 EAIGT

-1997 SLSQLSRSINET
+1997 SLSQLSESINEM
-2009 NANLICLT
+2009 NASLISLT
-2017 PLVAS
+2017 PSVAS
-2022 FIRPSD
+2022 FLRPSD
-2028 VPSIQVLVLFGE
+2028 VPGIQVLVLFGE
-2040 QSTRNVK
+2040 EPTREVK
-2047 KIWSEKVQ
+2047 RIWSEKVQ
-2055 LYAFYGRTECSSTC
+2055 LYSFLGRTECSSTC
-2069 IQVSRPDDLGT
+2069 IQVSRLDDLGT
-2080 LSSIGTRV
+2080 LSSIGTSV
-2088 GCCSWVVDPQ
+2088 GCCSWVVDVW
-2098 DFTRLVPVGCIG
+2098 DFTRLVPVGCVG
-2110 ELIIEGPSVS
+2110 ELVIEGSGVS
-2120 RGYLCHEKQT
+2120 RGYLCEEEQT
-2130 KERFIEQDHGFL
+2130 EAMFIEQDHGFV
-2142 EPAKRPYTLFPGSR
+2142 ESAKRPYLLFPRPR
-2156 RKMFRTGYLVRYNA
+2156 RHMVRTGYLARYNS
-2170 DGALVYLGEKDNSMD
+2170 DGALVYLGEKDDSMN
-2185 QTLQMIALKIEQL
+2185 QKLRMLALEIEQL
-2198 LDAQGSAGY
+2198 LDAQGLAGY
-2207 RCVVETLDL
+2207 RCVVEVLDL
-2216 RIEEYPEP
+2216 GTEEYPEP

-2232 TEDQQSSTMK
+2232 TEDQPSSTMER
-2242 HSTVIAQKTN
+2242 STVIARKTS
-2252 NSHMLMAKLHASLA
+2252 NSHLLMATLHASLA
-2266 ASLPASQ
+2266 VSLPASQ
-2273 VPSLYFP
+2273 IPSLYFP
-2280 IFGLP
+2280 VLGLP
-2285 MTSLGKVN
+2285 LTPLGTVD
-2293 RPLLRNAVKSLSADS
+2293 RSLLRNAVRNLSSDS
-2308 LTEYDLKKFGE
+2308 LLEYDLKRFGE
-2319 FWRHQLEKPSLSGQL
+2319 FWRQHLEKPSLSGQL
-2334 LLQPFPV
+2334 LLQPFSL
-2341 QGSPTLKTVDKGMR
+2341 QGPPALKTVD
-2355 IPWGGSLQ
+2355 
-2363 RPEARAVLLCAW
+2363 RA
-2375 ALAIYSYTQRDDI
+2375 IHSYTQSDDI
-2388 ILGELLVNAKEN
+2388 ILGELLVDAEDDN
-2400 SNSAE
+2400 NSAE
-2405 HFLPQAT
+2405 NLSPQAT
-2412 MIPRRVQ
+2412 VIPRRVR

-2424 TISGLLDQ
+2424 SISGLLDQ
-2432 TVSCL
+2432 TASCL
-2437 VKARPYEKTPLSSI
+2437 ANARPFERTPVSSI
-2451 RSLNADTSQASDFES
+2451 RNLNADTARALDFDS
-2466 ALSISSMT
+2466 VVSISSMST
-2474 SQQQSQY
+2474 DQQSLY
-2481 LGSLETEEHL
+2481 LESLETAERLNSE
-2491 HSRLSVCPIVVFCA
+2491 LSVCPFTVFCV
-2505 LEETGVHLEVRYDD
+2505 LDKTGVSLAARYDV
-2519 RAIYRSQADRLLA
+2519 RAVYRSQVDRLLA
-2532 LIGECLNIFRST
+2532 LFSECLDIFRST
-2544 TGLEEKV
+2544 TGLEEKL
-2551 ADLSKRGGNLQIFN
+2551 ADLPKRGGSLQIFN
-2565 DTIDYWKVQLTDIE
+2565 DTVDYWKMHLANIE
-2579 SCLFPDLSPKKGE
+2579 PCLFPELSPKKEQG
-2592 SRLSTERLRLS
+2592 SFSTESLRLS

-2614 LSINPD
+2614 LSITPN

-2633 YTGLEDVCFGYHV
+2633 YTGLEDVCFGYHAF
-2646 STKKDSV
+2646 SKKGSV
-2653 DILPCRFN
+2653 GILPCRLD

-2666 RLRDVMQKRKEDM
+2666 KLRDVMRKRTEDM
-2679 ESVSKYQMPLF
+2679 ESMSKHQMPLF
-2690 EILRAIGSENSPVFN
+2690 EIQRAIGSENSPTFN
-2705 TAFRYRKSSSDAA
+2705 TAFRYRKSSPGVA
-2718 VFNNAILDPVNEGL
+2718 VFSKAILNPVDEGL
-2732 NEYLISVNASVS
+2732 NQCLIVVNVSVS
-2744 SSSAEISFDYQST
+2744 CSSAVISFDYQSM

-2763 IGHIIDCFE
+2763 MAHVMDCFE

-2780 LLGPNRV
+2780 SLGPGRL
-2787 IRDVEFFGRQS
+2787 IKDVEFFGQQS

-2804 WNASLPERPKRC
+2804 WNASLPEQPKRC
-2816 AHAIIQDRVIAQPSA
+2816 AHAIIRDQVLAQPSA
-2831 PAICSWDENFTY
+2831 PAICSWDGNFTY
-2843 SELDSLT
+2843 AQLDFLT
-2850 TKLAY
+2850 TKLAH
-2855 HLMDWG
+2855 HLMNWG

-2897 AHPESRLRGLV
+2897 AHPQSRLRGLV

-2920 RYLDKSSK
+2920 RYLNKASK
-2928 ICKAALAVSHY
+2928 ICKAALAVSHDA
-2939 TLEQIPDLPA
+2939 LEEIPNPPA
-2949 TRSLPTLSVE
+2949 TRRLPILGVE

-2973 PKITVLEHAALD
+2973 PKITVIEHAALG

-2990 FAKTLGFDSN
+2990 FARTLGIDSN

-3042 AIERMEA
+3042 AIKRMEA
-3049 NSISCTPSIISTLDP
+3049 NSMSCTPSVISTLEP

-3100 EATIIATASMKV
+3100 EATIIATASLKV
-3112 NRDGIRLDDDCNSIG
+3112 NKDGVRLDDDCNIIG

-3132 RAWIVDPYNHHRLLP
+3132 RAWIVDPHNHNRLIP
-3147 VGAVGELVLE
+3147 VGAAGELVLE
-3157 GYNIA
+3157 GYSIA

-3172 KEVFITLPRWFRNP
+3172 KEVFITQPPWSRNP
-3186 GLRDVPKPTGR
+3186 GLRDVPRPTGR
-3197 MYRTGDLVRYKSDK
+3197 MYRTGDLVRYKSDG

-3231 LEEIEQQCTFISPA
+3231 LEEIEQQCTSISPA

-3254 VPETKTVAKALAAF
+3254 VPETKAVAKTLAAF
-3268 ITIAGHEAQN
+3268 ITLAGHEARS
-3278 AAPGLGV
+3278 ATPERGV
-3285 SSSLLL
+3285 SPSLLL

-3296 IQRTIGQLHNSLGQV
+3296 IQRTIGKLHSSLGQV
-3311 LPQVMIPRLY
+3311 LPQIMIPRLY
-3321 FPVRYLPLGTTGKLD
+3321 FPIRYLPLGTTGKLD
-3336 RKGLRAMVQALP
+3336 RKGLRAMVQSLP

-3354 YMISNAGSGRA
+3354 YMISNAGSGR
-3365 VERAAESTLR
+3365 VIEQAAESTLR

-3403 AAMKLV
+3403 TAMKLV

-3415 NISLSF
+3415 DIPLTF

-3430 VDMAKC
+3430 IDMAKY

-3442 PADRQRAD
+3442 TAERTRAD
-3450 LRPFTLVP
+3450 LQPFTLVP
-3458 GSIPLHDIMEEVS
+3458 DSIPLHDIMEEVS
-3471 EQCSVTKDSIA
+3471 EQCGVTKDSIA

-3492 GLLTLSIKS
+3492 GLLTLSIRN
-3501 PGSYVA
+3501 PGAYIA
-3507 RIPYRLAATVD
+3507 RAPYRLAASVD

-3524 AWQQVTEEFDI
+3524 AWQQVADEFDI
-3535 LRTRIVHIENTG
+3535 LRTRIVHIEHVG

-3552 LKKEKISWT
+3552 LKRERISWT
-3561 LETSLDNVTD
+3561 LETSLDNVAD

-3588 LGPDVRYFVW
+3588 LGPAVRYFVW

-3608 NVPQIMKRVED
+3608 NVPQIVKRVED
-3619 VYTGFSVENPAV
+3619 VYTGSSVENLTV
-3631 PYKLFIHHLLQR
+3631 PYKFFIDHLIQR

-3651 WKSYLDGLSC
+3651 WKSYLGGLSC
-3661 EPFPPKRNKELSCS
+3661 ESFPSQKNKESNSS
-3675 GAGSIHRASVDISRK
+3675 GAGSIHRAIVDISRK
-3690 VGATD
+3690 SGATV

-3701 VRSAWAIVLSVHT
+3701 IRSAWAIVLSAHT

-3731 MPGITDVAGP
+3731 MPGITEVAGP

-3753 NKLPINQYLRDVR
+3753 NKLTVSQYLQDVR
-3766 QIITTMIPHQHSGL
+3766 QITTTMIPHQHSGL

-3786 SGEAALACNF
+3786 SGDAALACNF

-3802 QSDDSQLN
+3802 QSDDAQLN
-3810 DDIWSLVE
+3810 EDIWSPVE

-3831 VQCQITG
+3831 VQCQVSG
-3838 PRLLIHANYDELVL
+3838 PRLLIHANYDKLVL

-3874 PRDSLMTVGD
+3874 PRESLMMVGD
-3884 IDITGPL
+3884 IDVTSPL

-3899 NQRQVTCVN
+3899 NQRQVTCVD
-3908 KCVHEI
+3908 KCVHDI
-3914 IRENAIMH
+3914 IRENALMQ

-3934 ITYEEMFQL
+3934 INYQEMFQL
-3943 ASSFAAYLV
+3943 ASSFATYLV
-3952 TCGVGPETLVPVCL
+3952 TCGVGPETFVPVCL
-3966 GKSLWTM
+3966 DKSIWTM
-3973 VTVLSVLLAGGAFVP
+3973 ITVLSVLLAGGAFVP
-3988 LDPSHPT
+3988 LDPSHPI

-4003 EIEADMIL
+4003 EIEANIIL
-4011 CSPQLRSRYLGSV
+4011 CSPQLRSHYLGCV
-4024 STIIPVSEDTIKAYS
+4024 STIIPVSKDTIKAYS
-4039 TVTTSEKTN
+4039 TVTTSKKPN
-4048 ATPTPENMAYAI
+4048 ASTTPSNKAYAI

-4071 IIIEH
+4071 IVIEH
-4076 RAVCSSVIGFAP
+4076 RAVCSSIIGFAP
-4088 VVELNKDSRVFQFA
+4088 VIELNKHSRVFQFA

-4124 VPSDDER
+4124 VPSEDER

-4154 CILEPSTVPSLQILT
+4154 CILEPSTVPSLQVLT

-4175 SSEVVKKWTGH
+4175 SSEVVKKWAPH

-4203 VARDFVDHGFT
+4203 LARDFVDHGFA
-4214 CIGYGVPSTLTWVV
+4214 CIGYGVPSTLTWIVDL
-4228 QPDDH
+4228 DDH
-4233 DRLAPLG
+4233 NRLAPLG

-4248 GPALAREYLK
+4248 GPALARQYLK
-4258 NPTKTTDVFINEPAW
+4258 NPTKTADVFVDEPAW
-4273 IKNFPSSLPSPRRIY
+4273 IKNFPSSLSSPRRIY
-4288 KTGDLVRYNSDGSIE
+4288 KTGDLARYNSDGSIE

-4318 MELGEIEHRLLASEN
+4318 MELGEIEHRLLASQD
-4333 IRNAVVILPQKG
+4333 IRNAVVILPQVG
-4345 PLRQKLVAVLS
+4345 PLRQKLVAVMS

-4361 ADSSTIMAGACEL
+4361 SDSSTIMTGACEL
-4374 ASQNDMLETGYRQI
+4374 VSQKDMLETGHRET
-4388 RASQKS
+4388 RAIQKS
-4394 IEEQLPVYMVPQ
+4394 IENQLPVYMVPQ

-4416 LVSGKLDRKRISTWL
+4416 LVSGKLDRKGISTWL
-4431 EQLDKS
+4431 EQLDES
-4437 AYDRIMQDYDDVGQV
+4437 VYDRIMHDYDSVAPVVVD
-4452 IVEEEN
+4452 EED
-4458 KGERE
+4458 KSVRE
-4463 GDAIPAIIRDIF
+4463 ANAIHAIIRDIF
-4475 AQVLNLPI
+4475 AQVLNLPPH
-4483 NKVDPSRS
+4483 KVDPSRP

-4498 SISGMAVVSKAR
+4498 SITGMAVVSKAR

-4525 SIEELAVS
+4525 SIEELAAF
-4533 CGTKPLPTKNVKESG
+4533 CETKHLLTKNVKETG
-4548 SLFPLSPIQQ
+4548 SLFPLSPIQE
-4558 LFFRSASVL
+4558 LFFRSSSAV

-4573 LNQSITVRL
+4573 FNQSIIVRL
-4582 ARRTEPNVLE
+4582 ARRMEPSVLE

-4606 ARFSKSSD
+4606 VRFSKSSD
-4614 GTWWQ
+4614 GTWQQ
-4619 RITDE
+4619 RIRDE
-4624 VDSSYKFCTHPVK
+4624 IDSSYKFRAHTLK
-4637 NAGNMSSII
+4637 NTGDIASLI
-4646 ADTQSS
+4646 ADSQSS
-4652 LDIQRGPVIAADLL
+4652 LDIQRGPVIAADLF

-4677 ASHVCVDVV
+4677 ASHLCVDVV

-4691 LQELEEFVDTGSIPS
+4691 LQELEDFVDTGSISS
-4706 DVPLS
+4706 DAPLS
-4711 FQSWCNVQFEESK
+4711 FQSWCNMQFEGSK
-4724 RFNKSIEI
+4724 NINKIIEI
-4732 PCQQADLNYWGMSRA
+4732 PCQQADLHYWGMSQA
-4747 PNNYGHVKMD
+4747 PNNYGHVRME
-4757 SFALDKQAT
+4757 SFTLDKQVT
-4766 AFISG
+4766 AFVSRQL
-4771 HFHEIL
+4771 HEIL
-4777 RTETMEVL
+4777 RAETMEVL
-4785 LAAVMCSFNRV
+4785 LAAVVCSFNRV
-4796 FPDRDAPTIYN
+4796 FTDRDVPTIYN
-4807 EGHGREPW
+4807 EGHGRETW
-4815 NYSDPSGTI
+4815 NSSDPSGTV
-4824 GWFTTLSPLHV
+4824 GWFTTLSPLHIQK
-4835 GASSDLLELLKQV
+4835 GSDPLEALKRV
-4848 KDTRRR
+4848 KDTRRQ
-4854 ISEHSRAFFAH
+4854 ISGHSRTFFAH
-4865 NVLHSDSTDKTHM
+4865 NVLHTGSKGETDK
-4878 FSVPLEILFNYLGQL
+4878 FSIPLEILFNYLGQL
-4893 QQLERDG
+4893 QQLEREG
-4900 STFQHYG
+4900 SIFQHYG
-4907 DVFSAETMDSASD
+4907 DVFSAETMDSSGD
-4920 MGPETPRFS
+4920 MGPDTPRFS
-4929 LFEITALIVK
+4929 LFEITAVIVK
-4939 EQLHISFTYNRN
+4939 EQLHVSFTYNRN
-4951 MRHQARIQ
+4951 MRHQGRIQ
-4959 AWMAECK
+4959 AWIAECK
-4966 RVLEVELPK
+4966 RVLELDMPK

-4983 TLTDYPLLPITYHG
+4983 TPSDYPLLPITYDE
-4997 LQELT
+4997 LQDLT
-5002 ASVLPRLGLESWL
+5002 ANVLPRLGIESWR

-5037 PHEYIFNAIFELRQS
+5037 PHEYIFNAIFELRRS
-5052 GNEGNIDLA
+5052 GNEGGIDLA
-5061 RLKKAWST
+5061 RLKNAWST
-5069 VVARHPVLRT
+5069 VVARHPILRT
-5079 VFIDSCC
+5079 VFIDSCYKG
-5086 EEGSFDQIVLK
+5086 GSFDQIVLK

-5103 VVIECDDLDALN
+5103 VEIECDDFDALTRLDA
-5115 KLEAVSLR
+5115 VTLR

-5161 ILLRELALA
+5161 ILLKELALA
-5170 YSNQHPPGPGP
+5170 YSNQLPPGPGP

-5192 ESTAEALEYWKRRL
+5192 ESPAEALEYWKRRL
-5206 SDVRPCHLP
+5206 SGVRPCHLP
-5215 VKASENGARQ
+5215 VAANENGARR
-5225 LGTHLVAFNRFAA
+5225 LGTHLVAFSRFAA
-5238 LQNFCEANSITFANL
+5238 LQKFCETNSITFANM

-5258 AIVLRSH
+5258 AIVLRSY

-5280 DLPVPGI
+5280 DSPVPGI

-5296 TLCCRVRFDTNQT
+5296 TLCCRVKFRADQT
-5309 LEDTVKTVQEDH
+5309 LVDIAKSVQEDH
-5321 IASLAHQ
+5321 IRNLAYQ

-5348 TCISIQNRSEDKAEI
+5348 TCISIQNHSEDKAEI

-5373 HDPCEYPLTLNVESA
+5373 HDPCEYPMTLNVESA
-5388 RGYEGIL
+5388 KGYEGIL
-5395 LRYWADAVSE
+5395 LRYWADAVSK
-5405 TEAAAF
+5405 TEVADF
-5411 ARDIA
+5411 ARAIA
-5416 KVLTCFLEDSSMPV
+5416 EVLTCFLKDPSMPV
-5430 SNVKVRDEEK
+5430 SDVKIPEEEN
-5440 AAITAQFMDRGII
+5440 AATTAQFIDRGII
-5453 ENIVD
+5453 EKIVD
-5458 ERIKTVISQMLGKG
+5458 ERIRTVVSQMLEEG
-5472 KPVTSWVKSHSAESL
+5472 KPVTSWVKSHGADL
-5487 SDFPDIG
+5487 PNGFPHIEKDI
-5494 NGVEESL
+5494 EDSL
-5501 QDLVVMMEKTPASST
+5501 QGLVVVREKTPASST

-5525 PNHSEKQLWRLWS
+5525 PTDSEKQLWRLWS
-5538 ITLGLPPHPVKY
+5538 ITLGLPPHPVKF

-5562 TAMRLVRAARDEGL
+5562 TAMRLVRAARDEGM

-5587 VFENMMAVINDR
+5587 VFENMMALVNDR
-5599 KKPNPSTVTEKR
+5599 KMPLASTVTEKR
-5611 ADSIEKRVEDKPML
+5611 ADSIERRAEDKPML
-5625 PRCESSQEISILRP
+5625 PRSESSQEISILRP
-5639 MSLEFDDTSLRAAIS
+5639 MPLELDGMSLRAAIS

-5689 NYFYLNGKG
+5689 NYFYLDGKG

-5743 VHETEKCLDEYTNSL
+5743 VHETEKSLDEYTNSL

-5780 RINSDEHRILVRM
+5780 KVNSNEHRILVRM

-5840 QHWGNLLKGSK
+5840 QHWSNLLKGSK

-5985 FTTSVLHQNVDYEGH
+5985 FTTSVLHQNVDYEGQ

-6046 PIHPS
+6046 PIHPN

-6058 MVCDTAQSLVA
+6058 MVCDTVQSLVA

-6091 IPTTGST
+6091 TLTTGST

-6112 ILAHSDLITRI
+6112 ILAHSELITRI

-6129 PRLNTGKPPSSY
+6129 RSSTGKPQTSY

-6170 HIRLEDLL
+6170 HVHLEDLL

-6202 DSDTAPAPAYAP
+6202 DSDAAPAPAYAP
-6214 VDARASRNVSTSRQ
+6214 VDTRPSRDVSVSRQ
-6228 RQEGLPLPAANV
+6228 RQEMLPLAANA

-6253 AKKITRLGGLGT
+6253 AKKLTRLGGLAT

>member
-10 PSFGT
+10 PRFGT
-15 TSDGPKRPV
+15 TSGGPKRPV
-24 SITTKTTPS
+24 SIRTRTTPS

-38 LSAYKNYTLDPL
+38 LCEFEHHSLDPL

-62 TGLQDVC
+62 TGLEDVC
-69 FGYKHDD
+69 FGYQRTGGG
-76 AGALVS
+76 GALAP

-111 GGYGCQTDIGMGGS
+111 GENGCRTDIGVGGGQS
-125 SNANNDKYS
+125 ANNDGFS
-134 SFNTVV
+134 SFNTMV
-140 MVRVCGDST
+140 MVRICGDRA
-149 KEETFVRPVIPSILP
+149 KEGSLVRPVLPSILP

-169 RLHVKVLQEDICIF
+169 RLHVKVLQEDVCIF

-189 DISTAQMESVARYFE
+189 DISATQMESVARYFE
-204 HILNQVLYSDDTV
+204 HLLDQVLYSHDTV
-217 AADADCFLEQDWAR
+217 ALDAGCFLEHDWAR
-231 ICKFNSV
+231 ICEFNSV
-238 IPEIYD
+238 MPETCD
-244 RCIHDVVSEQAR
+244 RCIHDVIGEQAR

-274 ELDVLAS
+274 ELDGLAS
-281 ELSYRLKGYGV
+281 ELAYRLKAHGV
-292 RPETFVALCF
+292 LPESLVALCF

-334 RSLVD
+334 RSLVE

-350 DRAEHLSTV
+350 NRAELLSTV
-359 VNNLIPL
+359 VKDLMPL
-366 DEQSFGEI
+366 DEQLFSKI
-374 SFLPG
+374 PLPPG
-379 RYLRQEVE
+379 GYLQQKVK
-387 SNNAAYLIFTSG
+387 SNSAAYLIFTSG
-399 STGKPKGTLL
+399 STGQPKGTLL
-409 EHRAFVSCAFAYGA
+409 EHRAFVSCALAYGA

-428 ADTRILQ
+428 ADTRKLQ
-435 FAAHTFDASLCESL
+435 FAAHTFDASLSESF

-461 SEEERLNDIVQAIN
+461 SEEERLNDIVRAIN

-497 PQVNTALLVGEAMSR
+497 PQVKTVLLAGEAMSR
-512 TDLEAWSHIKLLNG
+512 ADLEAWSHIKLLNA
-526 YGPTEAAVCAAINS
+526 YGPTEAAVCAAVNND
-540 TMDINSDCRDI
+540 MHINSDYRDI
-551 GLATGTHFWVVNPN
+551 GLPTGPHFWVVNPN
-565 NHNQLVP
+565 DHNKLVP
-572 VGCPGE
+572 IGCPGE

-584 TLARCYINNPEKTDD
+584 TLARCYINNPEKTDE
-599 VFIYNPTWARH
+599 VFIYNPTWAPH

-627 YNSDLGSLTFL
+627 YNSDSGSLTFL

-653 LGEVEHNLSTLPLVK
+653 LGEIENNITTLASVK
-668 HGMAFL
+668 HGMVFL
-674 CESGPAKGKLMA
+674 GDTGPAKGKMVA
-686 VVSLNGE
+686 VVSLKGG
-693 LSSNTV
+693 LSSSTM
-699 PFKLLPPSE
+699 PLKLLPQSR
-708 RTYAVTEL
+708 RTQVIADL
-716 RQQLSKRLPTYMI
+716 REQLSRRLPTYMV
-729 PAVWLCVQ
+729 PAVWLCAE

-746 LNRREIISW
+746 LNRREIVSW
-755 ATNKTDDFQ
+755 ATNQTDDFE
-764 GGASESSGVETPKTT
+764 GLASEPGVTETPNATP
-779 HSEVTVED
+779 SETTVED
-787 RLTSIW
+787 RLASIW
-793 SRVLAIPRDRISL
+793 SRVLAIPRDKISL
-806 EESFLALGG
+806 EEGFLTLGG

-835 VQDVLQSKSIRDLV
+835 VQDVLQCKSIRDLA
-849 TRVQEIKQLVKYQE
+849 TRVQETKQSVEYRE
-863 ETGEP
+863 ATEEP

-888 FNQSVRTR
+888 FNQGVRIR
-896 LSRRLSADDLGHA
+896 LSQRLSSHDLGHA
-909 IQVIIERHSMLRVR
+909 IRVIIERHSMLRVR
-923 LIEDTLMGTL
+923 LVDDSATGALQ
-933 RQRIT
+933 QRIT
-938 RDIDSSY
+938 NDVETSY
-945 RLRVHNINQQAQM
+945 RLRVHHIGQQTEM
-958 ESAISAS
+958 EDAVSVS
-965 QLCINAFEGPI
+965 QSCINAFKGPI
-976 MAVDIFYT
+976 LAADFFYT

-1006 ILEDLEDILLRP
+1006 ILEDLEDILLHP
-1018 EDKIIHTSSLPFST
+1018 EDKAIHTGSLPFST

-1041 QTFGSYLEDLPIP
+1041 HTFGRYPEDLPMP
-1054 DAAYWGIE
+1054 DSAYWGVE

-1071 ICETFELGLDDS
+1071 TCETFELGSDDS

-1094 ATEPVDILLASL
+1094 GTEPVDILLASL
-1106 LHAFGQTFTDRSL
+1106 LHAFGQTFRDRPL

-1129 EAWDSSIDISRT
+1129 EAWDPSIDISRT
-1141 VGWFTTVFPI
+1141 VGWFTTLFPI
-1151 FIREQVP
+1151 YIREQVP

-1189 STKDEKRG
+1189 STEDEKKRR
-1197 FLCPMEISFN
+1197 LCPMEISFN
-1207 YVGQHRDLQRQDGLF
+1207 YVGQHRDLQRQDSLF

-1229 GETGQGGGASDFGKE
+1229 GETGQGGGASDFGKD

-1271 MRHQERI
+1271 MKHQERI
-1278 RAWIASC
+1278 RAWITSC

-1313 TYPDL
+1313 TYPVL
-1318 ESMLAKTLPGL
+1318 ESMLAKKLPSLGL
-1329 GVNSPELIED
+1329 DSPELIED

-1360 YAVHDTYEVRGLN
+1360 YAVHDTYEVKGFDGR
-1373 GKPDV
+1373 PDV
-1378 ARLAEAWRMVVSRHA
+1378 VRLAEAWRAVVSRHA

-1407 LFSQLVLR
+1407 VFSQLVLKT
-1415 NCEPSIFYLSCSTD
+1415 CEPPILYLKCSD
-1429 DDVVSTFNNQCPEIY
+1429 DGDVVSTFNNQQPAIY
-1444 NEYKPHHRLT
+1444 NEYQPHHRLT
-1454 FCETASGR
+1454 FCEAASGR
-1462 VFFRLELSHAAMDGV
+1462 LFFRLELSHAAMDGV
-1477 SISVILRD
+1477 SISVILKD
-1485 LQLAYDGKL
+1485 LQCAYDGQL
-1494 DQNKPLFKNYIQY
+1494 DHHKPLFKHYVQY
-1507 LRNTPQDA
+1507 LRNTSPDA
-1515 SIAYWKNYLADVKP
+1515 SLAYWNKYLADVKP
-1529 CLFPTLTDGKI
+1529 CLFPTLTDGKTA
-1540 IAQKQLKVLRPNFNL
+1540 AQKQLKVLRPSFNL
-1555 FNDLQTVCEERR
+1555 FHDLQTACEEKR
-1567 LTLSSAFTAAWGLTL
+1567 LTLSTAFTAAWGLTL
-1582 SLFCGLNDVC
+1582 CLFCGSDDVC
-1592 FSYMTSLRDSRV
+1592 FSYMTSLRDALV
-1604 DDIESVVG
+1604 EDIESVVG

-1618 ACRVKISKGDT
+1618 ACRMKISRDDT
-1629 LRDIMQKVQNDCME
+1629 LGGIMQKVQNDCME
-1643 QLAYNTLSFI
+1643 HLAYNTLSLI
-1653 DIAHELRLSE
+1653 DIAHELKLSE
-1663 QALINTGISYQRVT
+1663 TALLNTGISYQRVT
-1677 KMQMQPTTG
+1677 KTQMQSTTS

-1693 AIQDPAEYPLFVN
+1693 TIQDPAEYPLFVN

-1713 AEIEVNYWTN
+1713 AEIEVNYWTD

-1742 NIVRHLKEQVGQL
+1742 NIVRHQSEQVGQL
-1755 EVLSDW
+1755 ETLSNW

-1769 NKQLPEEIDMLV
+1769 NRQPLEEADVLV
-1781 QDIIQEKMAS
+1781 QDIIRDKTAS
-1791 QPDTPAVIA
+1791 QPDTPAIIA
-1800 WDGTLTYAELEHLS
+1800 SDGTLTYAELENLS
-1814 SCFAAYLQ
+1814 WCFAAYLW

-1830 LVPVYLG
+1830 LVPIYFA

-1844 AILAVFKTGAIC
+1844 AIMAVFKAGGIC

-1861 AQLGG
+1861 VQPGN

-1876 AHIVVTLPSLAG
+1876 AHTVVTSPSLAG
-1888 SLERQFP
+1888 SLEGHFP
-1895 LVVPINKSLFEF
+1895 VVVAIDKSLFEF
-1907 LPSSSGENLPQ
+1907 LPSSSEANLPQ
-1918 VHPHDDSFIAFDSSD
+1918 IHPDDDGFVVFGSSG
-1933 PHESAAVVL
+1933 PYKSSAVVL
-1942 DQRAIIARAAA
+1942 DQRAIITRAAA
-1953 FASTINSNSGTKTFQ
+1953 FASAIKMDTSTKTFQ
-1968 YAPCTS
+1968 YAPYTS

-1979 EAMGT
+1979 EAIGT

-1997 SLSQLSRSINET
+1997 SFSQLSESVRET
-2009 NANLICLT
+2009 SANLVSLT
-2017 PLVAS
+2017 PSVAS
-2022 FIRPSD
+2022 FLRPSD

-2040 QSTRNVK
+2040 QPTTEVER
-2047 KIWSEKVQ
+2047 IWSDKVQ
-2055 LYAFYGRTECSSTC
+2055 LYSFLGRTECSSTC
-2069 IQVSRPDDLGT
+2069 IQVSRPDDLGV
-2080 LSSIGTRV
+2080 LSCIGTGV
-2088 GCCSWVVDPQ
+2088 GCCSWVVDAR
-2098 DFTRLVPVGCIG
+2098 DFARLVPVGCVG
-2110 ELIIEGPSVS
+2110 ELVIEGSGVS
-2120 RGYLCHEKQT
+2120 RGYLCDEKQT
-2130 KERFIEQDHGFL
+2130 KAMFIEKDHGFV
-2142 EPAKRPYTLFPGSR
+2142 ESPKRPYSLFSKPR
-2156 RKMFRTGYLVRYNA
+2156 RQMIRTGYLVRYNS
-2170 DGALVYLGEKDNSMD
+2170 DGALVYLGEKDDDNSSE
-2185 QTLQMIALKIEQL
+2185 QKLQMLALEVEQL
-2198 LDAQGSAGY
+2198 LDAQALAGY
-2207 RCVVETLDL
+2207 RCIVEVLDL
-2216 RIEEYPEP
+2216 GTEEYPEP

-2232 TEDQQSSTMK
+2232 PGDQASTTMEQ
-2242 HSTVIAQKTN
+2242 STVIARKTR
-2252 NSHMLMAKLHASLA
+2252 NSHLLMAKLHAALA

-2273 VPSLYFP
+2273 VPCLYFP
-2280 IFGLP
+2280 VLGLP
-2285 MTSLGKVN
+2285 LTPLGTVD
-2293 RPLLRNAVKSLSADS
+2293 RSLLRNVVRNMSTDS
-2308 LTEYDLKKFGE
+2308 LHEYDLKTFGE
-2319 FWRHQLEKPSLSGQL
+2319 FWRHYLEKPSLSGQL
-2334 LLQPFPV
+2334 LLQPF
-2341 QGSPTLKTVDKGMR
+2341 
-2355 IPWGGSLQ
+2355 SLQ
-2363 RPEARAVLLCAW
+2363 GPPAPKALDRA
-2375 ALAIYSYTQRDDI
+2375 IHSYTQCDDI
-2388 ILGELLVNAKEN
+2388 ILGELLVDAEGN
-2400 SNSAE
+2400 SHPAE
-2405 HFLPQAT
+2405 HLSSQAT
-2412 MIPRRVQ
+2412 MIPRRVR
-2419 VDNSI
+2419 VDKS
-2424 TISGLLDQ
+2424 TSVSGLLDL
-2432 TVSCL
+2432 TASSL
-2437 VKARPYEKTPLSSI
+2437 ARARPFERTPVSSI
-2451 RSLNADTSQASDFES
+2451 RNLNADTARALDFES
-2466 ALSISSMT
+2466 AVSISSMST
-2474 SQQQSQY
+2474 DQQSLY
-2481 LGSLETEEHL
+2481 LDSLETEERL
-2491 HSRLSVCPIVVFCA
+2491 HSELSVCPLAVFCA
-2505 LEETGVHLEVRYDD
+2505 LDETGVTVKARYDD
-2519 RAIYRSQADRLLA
+2519 RAVYRSQADRLLA
-2532 LIGECLNIFRST
+2532 LFGKCLDIFRSA
-2544 TGLEEKV
+2544 TGLEEKL
-2551 ADLSKRGGNLQIFN
+2551 ANLPERGGSLQIFN
-2565 DTIDYWKVQLTDIE
+2565 DTVDYWKVHLCDIE
-2579 SCLFPDLSPKKGE
+2579 PCLFPELSLKKEQGGF
-2592 SRLSTERLRLS
+2592 STETLRLS
-2603 NASKIQSACKA
+2603 NASKIQGACKA
-2614 LSINPD
+2614 LSITPN

-2633 YTGLEDVCFGYHV
+2633 YTGTEDVCFGYHAF
-2646 STKKDSV
+2646 SKKDSV
-2653 DILPCRFN
+2653 GILPCRLK

-2679 ESVSKYQMPLF
+2679 ESMSKHQMPLF
-2690 EILRAIGSENSPVFN
+2690 EIHRAIGSDSSPVFN
-2705 TAFRYRKSSSDAA
+2705 TAFRYRKSPPGVA
-2718 VFNNAILDPVNEGL
+2718 VFSSAILNPVDEEL
-2732 NEYLISVNASVS
+2732 NQYLIVVNVRDSG
-2744 SSSAEISFDYQST
+2744 SSAEISFDYLST

-2763 IGHIIDCFE
+2763 VGHIIDCFE

-2780 LLGPNRV
+2780 SPEPGRV
-2787 IRDVEFFGRQS
+2787 IGDVEFFGRQS

-2804 WNASLPERPKRC
+2804 WNAPLPEQPKRC
-2816 AHAIIQDRVIAQPSA
+2816 AHAIIQDQVLAQPSA

-2843 SELDSLT
+2843 AQLDFLT
-2850 TKLAY
+2850 TKLAH
-2855 HLMDWG
+2855 HLTDWG

-2920 RYLDKSSK
+2920 RYLDKAAK
-2928 ICKAALAVSHY
+2928 ICKAALAVSREA
-2939 TLEQIPDLPA
+2939 LEEIRNPPA
-2949 TRSLPTLSVE
+2949 TRRLPTPSVE

-2973 PKITVLEHAALD
+2973 PKITVIEHAALG

-2990 FAKTLGFDSN
+2990 FAKTLGIDSN

-3042 AIERMEA
+3042 AINRMEA
-3049 NSISCTPSIISTLDP
+3049 NSISCTPSVINTLEP
-3064 SSVPTLKTIFT
+3064 SSVPTLKTFFT

-3087 WADRRFYNAYGPS
+3087 WADRRLYNAYGPS
-3100 EATIIATASMKV
+3100 EATIIATASLKV
-3112 NRDGIRLDDDCNSIG
+3112 NQDGKRLDDDCNTIG

-3132 RAWIVDPYNHHRLLP
+3132 RAWIVDPHNYNRLLP

-3167 NDKKT
+3167 NDEKT
-3172 KEVFITLPRWFRNP
+3172 KEVFITPPRWSRQP
-3186 GLRDVPKPTGR
+3186 GLRDVLKATGR
-3197 MYRTGDLVRYKSDK
+3197 MYRTGDLVRYKSDG

-3231 LEEIEQQCTFISPA
+3231 LEEIEQQCMSMSPA

-3254 VPETKTVAKALAAF
+3254 VSETKMVAKALAAF
-3268 ITIAGHEAQN
+3268 IALAGHEARS
-3278 AAPGLGV
+3278 ATPERGV
-3285 SSSLLL
+3285 PPSLLL
-3291 PLSDS
+3291 PLSES
-3296 IQRTIGQLHNSLGQV
+3296 TQSTIRKLHSSLGQV
-3311 LPQVMIPRLY
+3311 LPQIMIPKLY
-3321 FPVRYLPLGTTGKLD
+3321 FPVRYLPLGSTGKLD
-3336 RKGLRAMVQALP
+3336 RKGLRAMVQALS
-3348 KEQLIS
+3348 KEQLTS

-3365 VERAAESTLR
+3365 VEKATESILR

-3415 NISLSF
+3415 GVSLTV

-3430 VDMAKC
+3430 IDMAKC
-3436 CDDAEK
+3436 CDDGAETAGR
-3442 PADRQRAD
+3442 PRPNLQ
-3450 LRPFTLVP
+3450 PFTLIP
-3458 GSIPLHDIMEEVS
+3458 SSIPLHDIMEEVS
-3471 EQCSVTKDSIA
+3471 EQCGVAKDSIA

-3492 GLLTLSIKS
+3492 GLLTLSIKNQ
-3501 PGSYVA
+3501 GAYVA
-3507 RIPYRLAATVD
+3507 RAPYRLAASVD

-3524 AWQQVTEEFDI
+3524 AWQQVADEFDI
-3535 LRTRIVHIENTG
+3535 LRTRIVHVENVG

-3552 LKKEKISWT
+3552 LKREKISWT
-3561 LETSLDNVTD
+3561 LETSLDNVID
-3571 DTAEGSGAL
+3571 DTAGGSGSL

-3588 LGPDVRYFVW
+3588 LGPAVRYFVW

-3608 NVPQIMKRVED
+3608 NVPQIVKRVED
-3619 VYTGFSVENPAV
+3619 VYTSSLVENSAV
-3631 PYKLFIHHLLQR
+3631 PYKFFINHLLQR

-3661 EPFPPKRNKELSCS
+3661 EPFPSQKNKESSSS
-3675 GAGSIHRASVDISRK
+3675 GAGSVHHAIVDISRK
-3690 VGATD
+3690 SGATD

-3701 VRSAWAIVLSVHT
+3701 IRSAWAIVLSVHT

-3753 NKLPINQYLRDVR
+3753 NKLTVSQYLQDVR
-3766 QIITTMIPHQHSGL
+3766 QITTTMIPHQHSGL

-3786 SGEAALACNF
+3786 SGDAALACNF

-3802 QSDDSQLN
+3802 QSDDAQLN
-3810 DDIWSLVE
+3810 EDIWSPVE
-3818 QDTRGDFFTHPLV
+3818 QETRGDFFTHPLV
-3831 VQCQITG
+3831 VQCQISG
-3838 PRLLIHANYDELVL
+3838 PRLLIHVNYDELVL
-3852 DDWQTER
+3852 DDWQMER

-3874 PRDSLMTVGD
+3874 PRDSLMTVGA
-3884 IDITGPL
+3884 IDVTSSL

-3899 NQRQVTCVN
+3899 NQRQVTCVD
-3908 KCVHEI
+3908 KCVHDI
-3914 IRENAIMH
+3914 IRENALMQ

-3934 ITYEEMFQL
+3934 VNYQEMLQL

-3952 TCGVGPETLVPVCL
+3952 ACGVGPETFVPVCL
-3966 GKSLWTM
+3966 DKSLWAM
-3973 VTVLSVLLAGGAFVP
+3973 VTILSVLLAGGAFVP

-3995 SRHKEILE
+3995 SRHKEILQE
-4003 EIEADMIL
+4003 TEADIIL
-4011 CSPQLRSRYLGSV
+4011 CSPQLRSRFLGSV
-4024 STIIPVSEDTIKAYS
+4024 STIIPVSKDTIKACS
-4039 TVTTSEKTN
+4039 TVTTSKKPN
-4048 ATPTPENMAYAI
+4048 VSPTPSSMAYAI

-4071 IIIEH
+4071 IVIEH
-4076 RAVCSSVIGFAP
+4076 RAVCSSILGFAP
-4088 VVELNKDSRVFQFA
+4088 AVELNKDSRVFQFA

-4124 VPSDDER
+4124 VPSEDER

-4154 CILEPSTVPSLQILT
+4154 CILEPSTVPSLQVLT

-4175 SSEVVKKWTGH
+4175 SSEVVKKWAGH

-4203 VARDFVDHGFT
+4203 VARDFIDHGFT
-4214 CIGYGVPSTLTWVV
+4214 CIGYGVPSTLTWIVD
-4228 QPDDH
+4228 PDDH

-4240 AVGELVLE
+4240 TFGELVLE

-4258 NPTKTTDVFINEPAW
+4258 NPTKTADAFVDEPAW

-4288 KTGDLVRYNSDGSIE
+4288 KTGDLAMYNSDGTIE

-4318 MELGEIEHRLLASEN
+4318 MELGEIEHRLLASQGV
-4333 IRNAVVILPQKG
+4333 RNTVVMLPQTG
-4345 PLRQKLVAVLS
+4345 PLRQKLVAVMS

-4361 ADSSTIMAGACEL
+4361 SDSSTIMTGACEL
-4374 ASQNDMLETGYRQI
+4374 VSQKDMLETGHREI
-4388 RASQKS
+4388 RAIQKS
-4394 IEEQLPVYMVPQ
+4394 IEDQLPIYMVPQ

-4416 LVSGKLDRKRISTWL
+4416 LVSGKLDRKRISAWL
-4431 EQLDKS
+4431 DQLEESD
-4437 AYDRIMQDYDDVGQV
+4437 YDRIMQDYDNAAPVV
-4452 IVEEEN
+4452 VVEEH
-4458 KGERE
+4458 KSERE
-4463 GDAIPAIIRDIF
+4463 ENAIPAIIRDIF
-4475 AQVLNLPI
+4475 AQVLNLPLHR
-4483 NKVDPSRS
+4483 VDPSRS

-4498 SISGMAVVSKAR
+4498 SITGMAVVSKAR

-4525 SIEELAVS
+4525 SIEELAAF
-4533 CGTKPLPTKNVKESG
+4533 CETKRLPTKDLKESG
-4548 SLFPLSPIQQ
+4548 SLFRLSPIQE
-4558 LFFRSASVL
+4558 LFFRSSSAV

-4573 LNQSITVRL
+4573 FNQSITVRL
-4582 ARRTEPNVLE
+4582 ARRMEPSVLE

-4614 GTWWQ
+4614 GTWQQ

-4624 VDSSYKFCTHPVK
+4624 IDSSYKFRAHSVK
-4637 NAGNMSSII
+4637 NAGDMPSLI

-4652 LDIQRGPVIAADLL
+4652 LDIQRGPVTAADLF
-4666 DKKGE
+4666 DKNGE

-4677 ASHVCVDVV
+4677 ASHLCVDVV

-4691 LQELEEFVDTGSIPS
+4691 LQELEDFAGTRSISS
-4706 DVPLS
+4706 DPPLS
-4711 FQSWCNVQFEESK
+4711 FQSWCNAQFEGSRNINKVIES
-4724 RFNKSIEI
+4724 
-4732 PCQQADLNYWGMSRA
+4732 PCQQADLSYWGMSQA
-4747 PNNYGHVKMD
+4747 PNNYGQVRME
-4757 SFALDKQAT
+4757 SFTLDKQAT
-4766 AFISG
+4766 VFVSRQL
-4771 HFHEIL
+4771 HKIL

-4785 LAAVMCSFNRV
+4785 LAAVVCSFDRV
-4796 FPDRDAPTIYN
+4796 FTDRDVPTIYN
-4807 EGHGREPW
+4807 EGHGREAW
-4815 NYSDPSGTI
+4815 DSFDPSGTV
-4824 GWFTTLSPLHV
+4824 GWFTTLSPLHIRQY
-4835 GASSDLLELLKQV
+4835 SDPFETLKRV
-4848 KDTRRR
+4848 KDTRRQF
-4854 ISEHSRAFFAH
+4854 SGHSRAFFAR
-4865 NVLHSDSTDKTHM
+4865 NVLHAGSTGESDR
-4878 FSVPLEILFNYLGQL
+4878 FSMPLEILFNYLGQL

-4900 STFQHYG
+4900 SIFQLYG
-4907 DVFSAETMDSASD
+4907 DVFNAETMDSASD
-4920 MGPETPRFS
+4920 MGPDTPRFS
-4929 LFEITALIVK
+4929 LFEITAVIVK
-4939 EQLHISFTYNRN
+4939 EQLHVSFTYNRN
-4951 MRHQARIQ
+4951 MRHQAQIQ
-4959 AWMAECK
+4959 AWVAECK
-4966 RVLEVELPK
+4966 RVLEVEMPQFGK
-4975 FRNVAPQP
+4975 VAPQP
-4983 TLTDYPLLPITYHG
+4983 TPSDYPLLPITYDG
-4997 LQELT
+4997 LQDMT
-5002 ASVLPRLGLESWL
+5002 ANVLPRLGIECWR
-5015 QVEDIYPCSPIQEGI
+5015 QVEDMYPCSPIQEGI

-5052 GNEGNIDLA
+5052 GNERGIDLA
-5061 RLKKAWST
+5061 TLKNAWSM

-5086 EEGSFDQIVLK
+5086 TGGSFDQIVLK
-5097 EASDAT
+5097 EAIDAT
-5103 VVIECDDLDALN
+5103 VVIECDDSDALN
-5115 KLEAVSLR
+5115 RLDAVSLR

-5129 LYHQLVLCKTS
+5129 LYHQLVLCRTS

-5161 ILLRELALA
+5161 ILLKELALA
-5170 YSNQHPPGPGP
+5170 YSNQLPPGPGP

-5192 ESTAEALEYWKRRL
+5192 ESPVEALDYWKRRL
-5206 SDVRPCHLP
+5206 SGMHPCHLP
-5215 VKASENGARQ
+5215 VAASESGARQ
-5225 LGTHLVAFNRFAA
+5225 LGTHWVAFNRFAA
-5238 LQNFCEANSITFANL
+5238 LQSFCEANSVTFANL

-5258 AIVLRSH
+5258 AIVLRSY
-5265 TKSDDVCFGYPSTGR
+5265 TRSDDVCFGYPSTGR

-5296 TLCCRVRFDTNQT
+5296 TLCCRVKFGANQT
-5309 LEDTVKTVQEDH
+5309 LVDVARSVQDDH
-5321 IASLAHQ
+5321 TRSLAYQ

-5348 TCISIQNRSEDKAEI
+5348 TCISIQNHSKDKVEI

-5373 HDPCEYPLTLNVESA
+5373 YDPCEYPMTLNVESA

-5395 LRYWADAVSE
+5395 LRYWAEAVSK

-5411 ARDIA
+5411 GYDIA
-5416 KVLTCFLEDSSMPV
+5416 EVLTCFLEDPSMPV
-5430 SNVKVRDEEK
+5430 SNVKVREEK
-5440 AAITAQFMDRGII
+5440 NAATTAQFMDRGII
-5453 ENIVD
+5453 ERIVD
-5458 ERIKTVISQMLGKG
+5458 ERIKTVLSRMLREG
-5472 KPVTSWVKSHSAESL
+5472 KPVTSWVESHGADSPSGLPRIEK
-5487 SDFPDIG
+5487 DIE
-5494 NGVEESL
+5494 NSIQET
-5501 QDLVVMMEKTPASST
+5501 VVAREKTPASST
-5516 QTLNTDYRA
+5516 QTLNTDYRT
-5525 PNHSEKQLWRLWS
+5525 PTDSEKQLWRLWS
-5538 ITLGLPPHPVKY
+5538 KTLGLPPHPVMY
-5550 HDSFFKLGGDSI
+5550 QDSFFKLGGDSI
-5562 TAMRLVRAARDEGL
+5562 TAMRLVRAAREEGM

-5587 VFENMMAVINDR
+5587 VFESMIALINDR
-5599 KKPNPSTVTEKR
+5599 KKPLASTVTEKR
-5611 ADSIEKRVEDKPML
+5611 ADSIGRRAGDKPML
-5625 PRCESSQEISILRP
+5625 PRSESSQEISILRP
-5639 MSLEFDDTSLRAAIS
+5639 MPLEMDDTSLRAAIS

-5689 NYFYLNGKG
+5689 NYFYLDGKG

-5743 VHETEKCLDEYTNSL
+5743 VHETEKNLDEYTHTL
-5758 QQRDREQSPG
+5758 QQRDREKSPG

-5780 RINSDEHRILVRM
+5780 KVNSDEHRILVRM

-5840 QHWGNLLKGSK
+5840 QHWSNLLKGSK

-6046 PIHPS
+6046 PIHSS
-6051 FVSTVLD
+6051 FVSIVLD

-6091 IPTTGST
+6091 APTTGST

-6129 PRLNTGKPPSSY
+6129 PKPSTGKPQTSY

-6146 FFGLGGDIVN
+6146 FFGLGGDIIN

-6183 LGHMAVLALNM
+6183 LGNLAVLALNT

-6202 DSDTAPAPAYAP
+6202 DPDAAPAPAYAP
-6214 VDARASRNVSTSRQ
+6214 VDTRASRIVPVSRH
-6228 RQEGLPLPAANV
+6228 RQEMLPLPAATA

-6253 AKKITRLGGLGT
+6253 AKKLTRLGGSAT

>member
-24 SITTKTTPS
+24 SIRTRTTRS

-38 LSAYKNYTLDPL
+38 LSAFEHHSLDPV

-62 TGLQDVC
+62 TGLEDVC
-69 FGYKHDD
+69 FGYQRNGG
-76 AGALVS
+76 GALVP

-91 TFKLTINEHDTI
+91 TFRLTINEHDTI

-111 GGYGCQTDIGMGGS
+111 GENGCQTDIGVGGGP
-125 SNANNDKYS
+125 NANNDNYS
-134 SFNTVV
+134 SFNTMV
-140 MVRVCGDST
+140 MVRDCGDRA
-149 KEETFVRPVIPSILP
+149 KEGSLVRPVLPSILQ

-169 RLHVKVLQEDICIF
+169 RLHVKVLHEDVCIF

-189 DISTAQMESVARYFE
+189 DISATQMEGVARYFE
-204 HILNQVLYSDDTV
+204 HLLDQVLYSDDTV
-217 AADADCFLEQDWAR
+217 AVDAGCFLEHDWSR

-238 IPEIYD
+238 MPETYD
-244 RCIHDVVSEQAR
+244 RCIHDVIGEEAR

-274 ELDVLAS
+274 ELDGLAS
-281 ELSYRLKGYGV
+281 ELAYRLKAHGV
-292 RPETFVALCF
+292 LPETLVALCF

-334 RSLVD
+334 RSLVE
-339 SVNVNIMLCSR
+339 SVNINIMLCSR
-350 DRAEHLSTV
+350 NRAEPLGTV
-359 VNNLIPL
+359 VENLIPL
-366 DEQSFGEI
+366 DEQLFSKI
-374 SFLPG
+374 SLPPG
-379 RYLRQEVE
+379 GYLQQKVK

-399 STGKPKGTLL
+399 STGQPKGTLL

-423 PMGLN
+423 PMELN
-428 ADTRILQ
+428 ADTRKLQ
-435 FAAHTFDASLCESL
+435 FAAHTFDASICESL

-461 SEEERLNDIVQAIN
+461 SEDERLNDIVRAIN
-475 RMNVNFICLT
+475 RMNVNFISLT

-497 PQVNTALLVGEAMSR
+497 PQVKTALLIGEAMSR

-526 YGPTEAAVCAAINS
+526 YGPTETAVCAAINS
-540 TMDINSDCRDI
+540 DMDIHSDYRDI
-551 GLATGTHFWVVNPN
+551 GLPMGTHFWVVNPN
-565 NHNQLVP
+565 DHNQLVP

-610 DPKRG
+610 DPKRS

-627 YNSDLGSLTFL
+627 YNSDSGSLTFL

-653 LGEVEHNLSTLPLVK
+653 LGEIENNITTLPSVK

-674 CESGPAKGKLMA
+674 CKSGSAKGKMVA
-686 VVSLNGE
+686 VVSLKGE
-693 LSSNTV
+693 LTSSNV
-699 PFKLLPPSE
+699 PLKLLPQSK
-708 RTYAVTEL
+708 RTQVTADL
-716 RQQLSKRLPTYMI
+716 REQLSKRLPTYMI
-729 PAVWLCVQ
+729 PAVWLCAE

-746 LNRREIISW
+746 LNRRVIISW
-755 ATNKTDDFQ
+755 ATNQTDDFQ
-764 GGASESSGVETPKTT
+764 VQVSEPSATETPNAT
-779 HSEVTVED
+779 HSGTTMED
-787 RLTSIW
+787 QLASIW
-793 SRVLAIPRDRISL
+793 SRVLAIPRDKISL
-806 EESFLALGG
+806 EEGFLTLGG

-835 VQDVLQSKSIRDLV
+835 VQDVLQSKSIRDLA
-849 TRVQEIKQLVKYQE
+849 TRVQEIKRVVEYRE
-863 ETGEP
+863 ATEEP
-868 FGLSP
+868 FDLSP

-888 FNQSVRTR
+888 FNQGVRTR
-896 LSRRLSADDLGHA
+896 LSRRLNTHDLRHA
-909 IQVIIERHSMLRVR
+909 IQVVIERHSMLRVR
-923 LIEDTLMGTL
+923 LVGNSATGTL
-933 RQRIT
+933 QQRIT
-938 RDIDSSY
+938 KDVDTSY
-945 RLRVHNINQQAQM
+945 RLRVHNVGQRTEM
-958 ESAISAS
+958 ESAISVS
-965 QLCINAFEGPI
+965 QSCINAFKGPI
-976 MAVDIFYT
+976 LAVDIFYT

-1018 EDKIIHTSSLPFST
+1018 EDKAIHTGSLPFST

-1041 QTFGSYLEDLPIP
+1041 HTIGGYLEDLPIP
-1054 DAAYWGIE
+1054 DSAYWGVE

-1071 ICETFELGLDDS
+1071 TCETFELGLDDS

-1094 ATEPVDILLASL
+1094 GTETVDILLASL
-1106 LHAFGQTFTDRSL
+1106 LHAFGQIFRDRSL

-1129 EAWDSSIDISRT
+1129 EAWDSSVDISRT

-1151 FIREQVP
+1151 FIREQMP

-1189 STKDEKRG
+1189 STEDEKKRR
-1197 FLCPMEISFN
+1197 LCPMEISFN

-1229 GETGQGGGASDFGKE
+1229 GETGQGGGASDFGKD

-1271 MRHQERI
+1271 MKYQERI

-1291 LGKRLQTHA
+1291 LGKRLQAHA

-1313 TYPDL
+1313 TYPVL
-1318 ESMLAKTLPGL
+1318 EDMLAKKLPSI

-1360 YAVHDTYEVRGLN
+1360 YAVHDTYEVKELN

-1393 MLRTLFVENLTSRD
+1393 MLRTLFVENLTSWD
-1407 LFSQLVLR
+1407 LFSQLVLKT
-1415 NCEPSIFYLSCSTD
+1415 CEPPMLYLNCSD
-1429 DDVVSTFNNQCPEIY
+1429 DGEVVSTFNNQHPAIY
-1444 NEYKPHHRLT
+1444 NEYQPHHRLT

-1462 VFFRLELSHAAMDGV
+1462 IFFRLELSHAAMDGV
-1477 SISVILRD
+1477 SISVILKD
-1485 LQLAYDGKL
+1485 IQLAYDGQL
-1494 DQNKPLFKNYIQY
+1494 DQHKPLFKHYIQY

-1515 SIAYWKNYLADVKP
+1515 SLAYWNKYLADVKP
-1529 CLFPTLTDGKI
+1529 CLFPTLTDGKAI
-1540 IAQKQLKVLRPNFNL
+1540 VQKQLKVLRPNFNL
-1555 FNDLQTVCEERR
+1555 FNELQTACEEKR
-1567 LTLSSAFTAAWGLTL
+1567 LTLSTAFTAAWGLTL
-1582 SLFCGLNDVC
+1582 CLFCGSDDVC
-1592 FSYMTSLRDSRV
+1592 FSYMTSLRDALV

-1618 ACRVKISKGDT
+1618 ACRMKVSKDDT
-1629 LRDIMQKVQNDCME
+1629 LGGIMQKVQNDCME
-1643 QLAYNTLSFI
+1643 HLAYNTLSLI
-1653 DIAHELRLSE
+1653 DIAHELKLSE
-1663 QALINTGISYQRVT
+1663 TALLNTGISYQRVT
-1677 KMQMQPTTG
+1677 KTQMQSTTG

-1693 AIQDPAEYPLFVN
+1693 TIQDPAEYPLFVN

-1713 AEIEVNYWTN
+1713 AEIEVNYWTD

-1742 NIVRHLKEQVGQL
+1742 NIVRHQREQVGQL
-1755 EVLSDW
+1755 ETLSDW

-1769 NKQLPEEIDMLV
+1769 NKQPLEEADVLV
-1781 QDIIQEKMAS
+1781 QDIIREKTVS

-1800 WDGTLTYAELEHLS
+1800 TDGTLSYAELENLS
-1814 SCFAAYLQ
+1814 SCFAAYLLQ
-1822 QLGVRPGT
+1822 HGVRPGT
-1830 LVPVYLG
+1830 LVPIYFG

-1844 AILAVFKTGAIC
+1844 AIIAVFKAGGIC

-1861 AQLGG
+1861 VQPGN
-1866 SLDRWLVDHG
+1866 SFERWLVDRG
-1876 AHIVVTLPSLAG
+1876 AHTVVTPPSLAG
-1888 SLERQFP
+1888 SLEGQFP
-1895 LVVPINKSLFEF
+1895 VVVPIDKSLFEF
-1907 LPSSSGENLPQ
+1907 LPNSSEVRLPQ
-1918 VHPHDDSFIAFDSSD
+1918 IHSYDDSFVVFDYNG
-1933 PHESAAVVL
+1933 PHESSAVVL

-1953 FASTINSNSGTKTFQ
+1953 FASAINMDSNAKTLQ
-1968 YAPCTS
+1968 YAPYTS

-1979 EAMGT
+1979 EAIGT

-1997 SLSQLSRSINET
+1997 SPSQLSELINET
-2009 NANLICLT
+2009 SANLISLT
-2017 PLVAS
+2017 PSVAS
-2022 FIRPSD
+2022 FLRPSD

-2040 QSTRNVK
+2040 QPTREVK
-2047 KIWSEKVQ
+2047 RIWSEEVQ
-2055 LYAFYGRTECSSTC
+2055 LYSFLGRTECSSTC
-2069 IQVSRPDDLGT
+2069 IQVSRLDDSGT
-2080 LSSIGTRV
+2080 LSSIGTSV
-2088 GCCSWVVDPQ
+2088 GCCSWVVDTR
-2098 DFTRLVPVGCIG
+2098 DFTRLVPVGCVG
-2110 ELIIEGPSVS
+2110 ELVIEGSGVS
-2120 RGYLCHEKQT
+2120 RGYLCDEKKT
-2130 KERFIEQDHGFL
+2130 EAMFIEQGHGFV
-2142 EPAKRPYTLFPGSR
+2142 EPAKRPYSLFPRPR
-2156 RKMFRTGYLVRYNA
+2156 RQMIRTGYLVRYNS
-2170 DGALVYLGEKDNSMD
+2170 DGALVCLGEKDDSMD
-2185 QTLQMIALKIEQL
+2185 QKLQILVLEIEQL
-2198 LDAQGSAGY
+2198 LDAQKMAGY
-2207 RCVVETLDL
+2207 RCVVEALDL
-2216 RIEEYPEP
+2216 RTEEYPEP
-2224 CSAVFILS
+2224 CCAVFILS
-2232 TEDQQSSTMK
+2232 TEDQPPTTMGQ
-2242 HSTVIAQKTN
+2242 STVIARTTAH
-2252 NSHMLMAKLHASLA
+2252 SHLLAAKLHASLA
-2266 ASLPASQ
+2266 ASLPSGQ

-2280 IFGLP
+2280 VLGLP
-2285 MTSLGKVN
+2285 LTPLGVVD
-2293 RPLLRNAVKSLSADS
+2293 RSLLRNAVRNLSTNSL
-2308 LTEYDLKKFGE
+2308 LEYDLKRFGE
-2319 FWRHQLEKPSLSGQL
+2319 FWSHHLEKPSSGQL
-2334 LLQPFPV
+2334 LLQPFSL
-2341 QGSPTLKTVDKGMR
+2341 QRSPTPKTVD
-2355 IPWGGSLQ
+2355 
-2363 RPEARAVLLCAW
+2363 RA
-2375 ALAIYSYTQRDDI
+2375 IHSYTQRDDI
-2388 ILGELLVNAKEN
+2388 ILGELLVDPEDN

-2405 HFLPQAT
+2405 QLSPQVT
-2412 MIPRRVQ
+2412 MIPRRVR
-2419 VDNSI
+2419 VNNSI
-2424 TISGLLDQ
+2424 SISGLLDQ
-2432 TVSCL
+2432 TASCL
-2437 VKARPYEKTPLSSI
+2437 ANARPFERALVSSI
-2451 RSLNADTSQASDFES
+2451 RNLNADTARALDFES
-2466 ALSISSMT
+2466 AVSISSV
-2474 SQQQSQY
+2474 SLDQQSLY
-2481 LGSLETEEHL
+2481 LESLEAEERL
-2491 HSRLSVCPIVVFCA
+2491 HSELSVCPLAVFCVLA
-2505 LEETGVHLEVRYDD
+2505 ETGVSLAARYDD
-2519 RAIYRSQADRLLA
+2519 RAVYRSQVDRLLA
-2532 LIGECLNIFRST
+2532 LFGECLNIFGST
-2544 TGLEEKV
+2544 TGLEEKL
-2551 ADLSKRGGNLQIFN
+2551 ADLPKRGGSLQIFN
-2565 DTIDYWKVQLTDIE
+2565 DAVEFWKVYLADIE
-2579 SCLFPDLSPKKGE
+2579 PCLFPDLSPKKKQG
-2592 SRLSTERLRLS
+2592 RFSTESLRVS
-2603 NASKIQSACKA
+2603 NALKIQNACET
-2614 LSINPD
+2614 LSITPN

-2633 YTGLEDVCFGYHV
+2633 YTGLEDVSFGYHV
-2646 STKKDSV
+2646 FAKKDSV
-2653 DILPCRFN
+2653 GILPCRLN

-2666 RLRDVMQKRKEDM
+2666 KLRDVVQKRKEDM
-2679 ESVSKYQMPLF
+2679 ESMLEHHMSLF
-2690 EILRAIGSENSPVFN
+2690 EIHRVIGSENSPVFN
-2705 TAFRYRKSSSDAA
+2705 TAFRYRKSSPGVA
-2718 VFNNAILDPVNEGL
+2718 VFSNAILNPVDEGL
-2732 NEYLISVNASVS
+2732 NQYLIVVNASVS
-2744 SSSAEISFDYQST
+2744 GSSAEISFDYQST

-2763 IGHIIDCFE
+2763 MGHIIDCFE

-2780 LLGPNRV
+2780 SLGPGRV
-2787 IRDVEFFGRQS
+2787 IGDVEFFGRQS

-2804 WNASLPERPKRC
+2804 WNASLPERPKQC
-2816 AHAIIQDRVIAQPSA
+2816 AHAIIQDQVLAQPSA

-2843 SELDSLT
+2843 AQLDFLT
-2850 TKLAY
+2850 TKLAH
-2855 HLMDWG
+2855 HLTNWG

-2897 AHPESRLRGLV
+2897 AHPESRLRSLV

-2913 PIVLCST
+2913 PIVLCSNK
-2920 RYLDKSSK
+2920 YLDKASK
-2928 ICKAALAVSHY
+2928 ICKAALAVSHDA
-2939 TLEQIPDLPA
+2939 LEQIPDLSA
-2949 TRSLPTLSVE
+2949 TRRLPTSSVE

-2973 PKITVLEHAALD
+2973 PKITILEHAALG

-2990 FAKTLGFDSN
+2990 FARTLGIDSN

-3033 DERMNDLAG
+3033 DERMNDLVG
-3042 AIERMEA
+3042 AIRRMEA
-3049 NSISCTPSIISTLDP
+3049 NSMSCTPSVISTLEP

-3075 GGEKLTEAQIMR
+3075 GGEKLTETQIMR

-3100 EATIIATASMKV
+3100 EATIIATASLKV
-3112 NRDGIRLDDDCNSIG
+3112 NQDGIRLDDDCNTIG
-3127 TAVCG
+3127 RAVCG
-3132 RAWIVDPYNHHRLLP
+3132 RAWIVDPHNYNRLLP

-3157 GYNIA
+3157 GYSIA
-3162 RGYLN
+3162 RGYFN
-3167 NDKKT
+3167 DDKKT
-3172 KEVFITLPRWFRNP
+3172 KEVFITQPRWSRDP
-3186 GLRDVPKPTGR
+3186 GLRDVPGPTGR
-3197 MYRTGDLVRYKSDK
+3197 MYRTGDLVRYKSDG

-3231 LEEIEQQCTFISPA
+3231 LEEIEQQCTSILLA

-3254 VPETKTVAKALAAF
+3254 VPETKAVAKTLAAF
-3268 ITIAGHEAQN
+3268 ITIPGHEARS
-3278 AAPGLGV
+3278 ATPERGV
-3285 SSSLLL
+3285 SPSLLL

-3296 IQRTIGQLHNSLGQV
+3296 IQRTTGKLHSSLGQV
-3311 LPQVMIPRLY
+3311 LPQIMIPRLY
-3321 FPVRYLPLGTTGKLD
+3321 FPVRYLPLGTAGKLD

-3348 KEQLIS
+3348 KEQLLPYI
-3354 YMISNAGSGRA
+3354 ISNTGSGRA
-3365 VERAAESTLR
+3365 VEQAAESILR

-3409 GAARSQ
+3409 GAARSRDIQ
-3415 NISLSF
+3415 LTF

-3430 VDMAKC
+3430 IDMAKC
-3436 CDDAEK
+3436 CEGAAKTAER
-3442 PADRQRAD
+3442 PRAD

-3458 GSIPLHDIMEEVS
+3458 DSIPLHVIMEEVS
-3471 EQCSVTKDSIA
+3471 EQCGVTKDSIA
-3482 DIYPCTAVQE
+3482 DIYPCTAAQE
-3492 GLLTLSIKS
+3492 GLLTLSIRN
-3501 PGSYVA
+3501 PGAYVA
-3507 RIPYRLAATVD
+3507 RVPYRLAASVD

-3524 AWQQVTEEFDI
+3524 AWQQVADEFDI
-3535 LRTRIVHIENTG
+3535 LRTRIVHIENVG

-3552 LKKEKISWT
+3552 LKREKISWT
-3561 LETSLDNVTD
+3561 LETSLNNVTD

-3588 LGPDVRYFVW
+3588 LGPAVRYFVW

-3608 NVPQIMKRVED
+3608 NVPQIVKRVED
-3619 VYTGFSVENPAV
+3619 VYTSSSVENSAV
-3631 PYKLFIHHLLQR
+3631 PYKFFINHLLQR

-3651 WKSYLDGLSC
+3651 WKSYLDGLTC
-3661 EPFPPKRNKELSCS
+3661 EPFPPQKNKEASSS
-3675 GAGSIHRASVDISRK
+3675 GAGSINRAIVDISRK
-3690 VGATD
+3690 SGATD

-3701 VRSAWAIVLSVHT
+3701 IRSAWAIVLSVHT

-3753 NKLPINQYLRDVR
+3753 NTLPLSQYLQNVR
-3766 QIITTMIPHQHSGL
+3766 RITTTMIPHQHSGL

-3786 SGEAALACNF
+3786 SGDAAFACNF

-3802 QSDDSQLN
+3802 QSNDAQLN
-3810 DDIWSLVE
+3810 EDIWSPVE

-3831 VQCQITG
+3831 VQCQVSG
-3838 PRLLIHANYDELVL
+3838 SRLFIHANYDELVL
-3852 DDWQTER
+3852 NGWQAER
-3859 LIGQFSFVLEQLLSV
+3859 LIGQFSFVLEQLLNV
-3874 PRDSLMTVGD
+3874 PRDSLMTVGA
-3884 IDITGPL
+3884 IDVTSPL
-3891 DKRDIASW
+3891 DKKDIASW
-3899 NQRQVTCVN
+3899 NQRQVTCID
-3908 KCVHEI
+3908 KCVHDV
-3914 IRENAIMH
+3914 IRENALMQ

-3934 ITYEEMFQL
+3934 INYQEMLQF

-3952 TCGVGPETLVPVCL
+3952 TCGVGPETFVPVCL
-3966 GKSLWTM
+3966 DKSIWAM

-3988 LDPSHPT
+3988 LDPSHPI

-4003 EIEADMIL
+4003 EIEADIIL
-4011 CSPQLRSRYLGSV
+4011 CSPQHRSRYLGFV
-4024 STIIPVSEDTIKAYS
+4024 STIIPVSKDTINAYS
-4039 TVTTSEKTN
+4039 TVTTSKKPN
-4048 ATPTPENMAYAI
+4048 VSPAPSNMAYAI

-4071 IIIEH
+4071 IVIEH
-4076 RAVCSSVIGFAP
+4076 RAVCSSVIGFSP
-4088 VVELNKDSRVFQFA
+4088 VVELNKHSRVFQFA

-4124 VPSDDER
+4124 VPSEDER

-4154 CILEPSTVPSLQILT
+4154 CILEPSTVPSLQVLT

-4175 SSEVVKKWTGH
+4175 SSEVVKKWAPH

-4203 VARDFVDHGFT
+4203 VARDFVNHGFA
-4214 CIGYGVPSTLTWVV
+4214 CIGYGVPSTLTWIVD
-4228 QPDDH
+4228 PDDH

-4240 AVGELVLE
+4240 VVGELVLE
-4248 GPALAREYLK
+4248 GPALAREYLN
-4258 NPTKTTDVFINEPAW
+4258 NPTKTADAFVDEPAW
-4273 IKNFPSSLPSPRRIY
+4273 IRNFPSSLSTPRRIY
-4288 KTGDLVRYNSDGSIE
+4288 KTGDLARYNSDGSIE

-4318 MELGEIEHRLLASEN
+4318 MELGEIEHRLLASQG
-4333 IRNAVVILPQKG
+4333 IRNAVVILPQRG
-4345 PLRQKLVAVLS
+4345 PLRQKLVAVMS
-4356 LKSLT
+4356 LKSLRS
-4361 ADSSTIMAGACEL
+4361 DSSTIMTGACEL
-4374 ASQNDMLETGYRQI
+4374 VSGKDMLETGHRET
-4388 RASQKS
+4388 RAIQKS
-4394 IEEQLPVYMVPQ
+4394 IEDQLPVYMVPQ
-4406 AWAVVKNIPM
+4406 AWAVVKNLPM
-4416 LVSGKLDRKRISTWL
+4416 LVSGKLDRKRISIWL
-4431 EQLDKS
+4431 EQLDES
-4437 AYDRIMQDYDDVGQV
+4437 VYDKIMQDYDNIAPVV
-4452 IVEEEN
+4452 VEEED
-4458 KGERE
+4458 KSERE
-4463 GDAIPAIIRDIF
+4463 ENAIPAIIHDIF
-4475 AQVLNLPI
+4475 AQVLNLPLH
-4483 NKVDPSRS
+4483 KVDPSRS

-4498 SISGMAVVSKAR
+4498 SITGMAVVSKAR

-4525 SIEELAVS
+4525 SIEELAAS
-4533 CGTKPLPTKNVKESG
+4533 CETECLPTKNVEESG
-4548 SLFPLSPIQQ
+4548 TSFPLSPIQE
-4558 LFFRSASVL
+4558 LFFRSSSAA

-4573 LNQSITVRL
+4573 FNQSITVRL
-4582 ARRTEPNVLE
+4582 ARRMEPNVLE

-4614 GTWWQ
+4614 GTWQQ

-4624 VDSSYKFCTHPVK
+4624 IDSSYKFHAHSFK
-4637 NAGNMSSII
+4637 NAGDMQSII

-4652 LDIQRGPVIAADLL
+4652 LDIQRGPVIAVDLF
-4666 DKKGE
+4666 DKKVE

-4677 ASHVCVDVV
+4677 ASHLCVDVV

-4691 LQELEEFVDTGSIPS
+4691 LQELEDFVGTGSISS
-4706 DVPLS
+4706 DAPLS
-4711 FQSWCNVQFEESK
+4711 FQSWCDVQREGSK
-4724 RFNKSIEI
+4724 EINKTIEI
-4732 PCQQADLNYWGMSRA
+4732 PCQLADLAYWGMSQA
-4747 PNNYGHVKMD
+4747 PNNYGHVKME
-4757 SFALDKQAT
+4757 SFTLDKQAT
-4766 AFISG
+4766 AFVSRQI
-4771 HFHEIL
+4771 HETL

-4785 LAAVMCSFNRV
+4785 LAAVLCSFNRV
-4796 FPDRDAPTIYN
+4796 FTDRDAPTIYN
-4807 EGHGREPW
+4807 EGHGRETW
-4815 NYSDPSGTI
+4815 DSSDPSGTV
-4824 GWFTTLSPLHV
+4824 GWFTTLNPLHIQA
-4835 GASSDLLELLKQV
+4835 GSDLFETMKRV
-4848 KDTRRR
+4848 KDTRRQ
-4854 ISEHSRAFFAH
+4854 ISGHSRAFFAR
-4865 NVLHSDSTDKTHM
+4865 NVLHSGSAGETDR
-4878 FSVPLEILFNYLGQL
+4878 FSMPLEILFNYLGQL

-4900 STFQHYG
+4900 SVFLHYG
-4907 DVFSAETMDSASD
+4907 DVFSAETMDSAGD

-4929 LFEITALIVK
+4929 LFEITAVIIK
-4939 EQLHISFTYNRN
+4939 EQLHVSFTYNRN
-4951 MRHQARIQ
+4951 MRYQARIQ

-4966 RVLEVELPK
+4966 RVLEVDMPK
-4975 FRNVAPQP
+4975 LRNVAPQP
-4983 TLTDYPLLPITYHG
+4983 TLSDYPLLPVTYDG
-4997 LQELT
+4997 LQDLT
-5002 ASVLPRLGLESWL
+5002 TNVLPRLGIESWR
-5015 QVEDIYPCSPIQEGI
+5015 QVEDVYPCSPIQEGI

-5037 PHEYIFNAIFELRQS
+5037 PHEYIFNAIFELRRS
-5052 GNEGNIDLA
+5052 GNEGGIDLA
-5061 RLKKAWST
+5061 RLKNAWSM

-5086 EEGSFDQIVLK
+5086 TGGSFDQIVLK
-5097 EASDAT
+5097 EVNDAT
-5103 VVIECDDLDALN
+5103 VEIDCDDSDALN
-5115 KLEAVSLR
+5115 RLDAVSLQ

-5129 LYHQLVLCKTS
+5129 LYHQLVLCRTS

-5161 ILLRELALA
+5161 ILLKELALA
-5170 YSNQHPPGPGP
+5170 YSNKLPPGPGP

-5192 ESTAEALEYWKRRL
+5192 ESPVEALDYWKRRL
-5206 SDVRPCHLP
+5206 SGIHPCHLP
-5215 VKASENGARQ
+5215 VAVSENGARQ

-5238 LQNFCEANSITFANL
+5238 LQNFCETNSVTFAHL

-5258 AIVLRSH
+5258 AIVLHSY
-5265 TKSDDVCFGYPSTGR
+5265 TESDDVCFGYPSTGR

-5287 QDAVGIFIN
+5287 PDAVGIFIN
-5296 TLCCRVRFDTNQT
+5296 TLCCRVKFGANQT
-5309 LEDTVKTVQEDH
+5309 LVDVAKSVQDDH
-5321 IASLAHQ
+5321 IRSLAYQ

-5348 TCISIQNRSEDKAEI
+5348 TCISIQNHSEDKAEI
-5363 AGISYEFQKA
+5363 AGISYEFQRA
-5373 HDPCEYPLTLNVESA
+5373 YDPCEYPMTLNVESA
-5388 RGYEGIL
+5388 RGHEGIL
-5395 LRYWADAVSE
+5395 LRYWADAVSKA
-5405 TEAAAF
+5405 EAAAF

-5416 KVLTCFLEDSSMPV
+5416 EVLTCFLEDSSMPV
-5430 SNVKVRDEEK
+5430 SNVKIREEEN
-5440 AAITAQFMDRGII
+5440 AATTAQFMDRGMI
-5453 ENIVD
+5453 ERIVD
-5458 ERIKTVISQMLGKG
+5458 ERIKTVMSQMLGDG
-5472 KPVTSWVKSHSAESL
+5472 KAVTSWVKSHGADSPNS
-5487 SDFPDIG
+5487 FPHSKKDIKDSPQ
-5494 NGVEESL
+5494 E
-5501 QDLVVMMEKTPASST
+5501 LVVVREKTLASSM

-5525 PNHSEKQLWRLWS
+5525 PTDSEKQLWRLWS

-5562 TAMRLVRAARDEGL
+5562 TAMRLVRAARGEGMR
-5576 KLSVADVLKNP
+5576 LSVADVLKNP
-5587 VFENMMAVINDR
+5587 VFENMMALINDR
-5599 KKPNPSTVTEKR
+5599 KKPLAPTVTEKR
-5611 ADSIEKRVEDKPML
+5611 ADSVERRAEDKPML
-5625 PRCESSQEISILRP
+5625 PRSESSQEISILRP
-5639 MSLEFDDTSLRAAIS
+5639 MPLELDDTSLRAAIS

-5689 NYFYLNGKG
+5689 NYFYLDGKG

-5743 VHETEKCLDEYTNSL
+5743 VHETEKSLDEYTRSL
-5758 QQRDREQSPG
+5758 QRRDREKSPG

-5780 RINSDEHRILVRM
+5780 KVNSDEHRILVRM

-5840 QHWGNLLKGSK
+5840 QHWSNLLKGSK
-5851 MTQIVQRDRPNTFQ
+5851 MTQIVQRDKPNTFQ

-6046 PIHPS
+6046 PIHPG

-6091 IPTTGST
+6091 TLITEST

-6112 ILAHSDLITRI
+6112 ILAHSELITRI

-6129 PRLNTGKPPSSY
+6129 PKSSTGKPQTSY

-6146 FFGLGGDIVN
+6146 FLGLGGDIVN

-6194 TKRDSAGV
+6194 TKPDSAGV
-6202 DSDTAPAPAYAP
+6202 DSDAAPAPAYAP
-6214 VDARASRNVSTSRQ
+6214 VDTRASRNVSVSRQ
-6228 RQEGLPLPAANV
+6228 RQEVLPLPAANA

-6253 AKKITRLGGLGT
+6253 AKKLTRLGGLTT